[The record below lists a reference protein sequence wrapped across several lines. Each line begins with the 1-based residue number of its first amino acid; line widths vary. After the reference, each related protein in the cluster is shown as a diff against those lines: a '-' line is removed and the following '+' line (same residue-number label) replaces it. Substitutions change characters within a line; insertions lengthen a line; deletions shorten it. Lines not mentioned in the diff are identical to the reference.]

1 MPYNDYPQAVTDN
14 ARRGIELNDA
24 VNGRCAT
31 PVGKETARIL
41 ANRETISHERTVRMY
56 SFLSR
61 ARTYYNPDDTEAC
74 GTISYLLWGGDAGLT
89 WATKKVE
96 EMQEN
101 NNDREQELRNIYGP
115 NVEVR
120 TMEVRASED
129 MIISGYA
136 SVFGD
141 SYDLG
146 YFQERVAPGAFDG
159 RTEDDVRLLI
169 NHAGV
174 PLART
179 TNGTLELTIDERGL
193 HYRAM
198 LADTSEGRDL
208 YKLIK
213 RGDITQSSF
222 AFTID
227 EDEWSKDRSMRTI
240 TRVGQ
245 LYDVSP
251 VTYPASPTTTVAARM
266 AARGINFLP
275 TEVEERDEK
284 TDDLLDDIIESLDDI
299 KAMIDDYTE
308 EVSEDMPNDMPDDSP
323 DDALE
328 ENQSRNTN
336 ISANTTFDP
345 KPFTLPYM
353 NLNDMKALRASK
365 LNQLKSL
372 TESAE
377 LMQRSFNETEETA
390 VDNLHTEIEALD
402 AKIERAEKT
411 EAQVLRAAF
420 SAATPQPEVL
430 EQEKIQQR
438 YSISKLVRESMT
450 GRLTGLEAEMSQQ
463 AASDLK
469 NAGVGVRG
477 LAQIPGFILRNTST
491 IGGTNVPGQSNTNV
505 LEALVPTP
513 ILEQAGA
520 NVLRGLAGNINLPS
534 LNDGTDIINETAS
547 ATGAAAIAARQLA
560 PQRVASRIDITN
572 ELLAAMNQSIDATVQ
587 RQFARA
593 SAAQI
598 DEMFLTK
605 VITAAASTFVK
616 RNETAA
622 ATVAGLTSQVA
633 SGLIGAL
640 GNANALTNSTAF
652 ITSHGLLATARY
664 TPTVTGGAIP
674 IMQDNAIFGYQAYG
688 TSLAAA
694 GLITDASYDIYS
706 EVYAN
711 STASTAINNEADLVP
726 IVIANMENC
735 YVAYW
740 GGGAADL
747 VIDPYTLAATGITRL
762 ILNMYADADFAHTG
776 DVRFTVGA

>member
-1 MPYNDYPQAVTDN
+1 
-14 ARRGIELNDA
+14 
-24 VNGRCAT
+24 
-31 PVGKETARIL
+31 
-41 ANRETISHERTVRMY
+41 
-56 SFLSR
+56 
-61 ARTYYNPDDTEAC
+61 
-74 GTISYLLWGGDAGLT
+74 
-89 WATKKVE
+89 
-96 EMQEN
+96 
-101 NNDREQELRNIYGP
+101 
-115 NVEVR
+115 
-120 TMEVRASED
+120 
-129 MIISGYA
+129 
-136 SVFGD
+136 
-141 SYDLG
+141 
-146 YFQERVAPGAFDG
+146 
-159 RTEDDVRLLI
+159 
-169 NHAGV
+169 
-174 PLART
+174 
-179 TNGTLELTIDERGL
+179 
-193 HYRAM
+193 
-198 LADTSEGRDL
+198 
-208 YKLIK
+208 
-213 RGDITQSSF
+213 
-222 AFTID
+222 
-227 EDEWSKDRSMRTI
+227 
-240 TRVGQ
+240 
-245 LYDVSP
+245 
-251 VTYPASPTTTVAARM
+251 
-266 AARGINFLP
+266 
-275 TEVEERDEK
+275 
-284 TDDLLDDIIESLDDI
+284 
-299 KAMIDDYTE
+299 
-308 EVSEDMPNDMPDDSP
+308 
-323 DDALE
+323 
-328 ENQSRNTN
+328 
-336 ISANTTFDP
+336 
-345 KPFTLPYM
+345 
-353 NLNDMKALRASK
+353 
-365 LNQLKSL
+365 
-372 TESAE
+372 
-377 LMQRSFNETEETA
+377 
-390 VDNLHTEIEALD
+390 
-402 AKIERAEKT
+402 
-411 EAQVLRAAF
+411 
-420 SAATPQPEVL
+420 
-430 EQEKIQQR
+430 
-438 YSISKLVRESMT
+438 MT
-450 GRLTGLEAEMSQQ
+450 GRLTGLEAEMSQE

-547 ATGAAAIAARQLA
+547 ATGAAAIAARQLT

-593 SAAQI
+593 SAAQV

-605 VITAAASTFVK
+605 VIAAAASTFVK

-664 TPTVTGGAIP
+664 TPTVSGGAIP
-674 IMQDNAIFGYQAYG
+674 IMQDNQIFGYNAFG

-711 STASTAINNEADLVP
+711 TTAATALNNEADLVP

>member
-1 MPYNDYPQAVTDN
+1 MEDN
-14 ARRGIELNDA
+14 AQQQDH
-24 VNGRCAT
+24 V
-31 PVGKETARIL
+31 
-41 ANRETISHERTVRMY
+41 VRN
-56 SFLSR
+56 L
-61 ARTYYNPDDTEAC
+61 
-74 GTISYLLWGGDAGLT
+74 
-89 WATKKVE
+89 
-96 EMQEN
+96 
-101 NNDREQELRNIYGP
+101 YGAD
-115 NVEVR
+115 VEVR
-120 TMEVRASED
+120 AIEVRAEEN
-129 MIISGYA
+129 MTITGYA
-136 SVFGD
+136 SVYGD
-141 SYDLG
+141 EYDLG
-146 YFQERVAPGAFDG
+146 YFTERVAPGAFEG
-159 RTEDDVRLLI
+159 RLDDDVRLLI
-169 NHAGV
+169 NHEGM

-179 TNGTLELTIDERGL
+179 TNGTLELTTDGRGL
-193 HYRAM
+193 FYRAQ
-198 LADTSEGRDL
+198 LADTQEGRDL
-208 YKLIK
+208 YKLIQ

-227 EDEWSKDRSMRTI
+227 DDEWTADRKLRTI
-240 TRVGQ
+240 KRVGR

-251 VTYPASPTTTVAARM
+251 VTYPASPTTTVQARAM
-266 AARGINFLP
+266 AAGMLSDEAEQRAEQVQVTVQVTV
-275 TEVEERDEK
+275 TEMPEEPHMEETPMEEPAEMD
-284 TDDLLDDIIESLDDI
+284 SL
-299 KAMIDDYTE
+299 
-308 EVSEDMPNDMPDDSP
+308 N
-323 DDALE
+323 L
-328 ENQSRNTN
+328 NTFER
-336 ISANTTFDP
+336 I
-345 KPFTLPYM
+345 KPFADM
-353 NLNDMKALRASK
+353 KLNDLKALRASK
-365 LNQLKSL
+365 IAQLKAL
-372 TESAE
+372 AESAD
-377 LMQRSFNETEETA
+377 LMQRGLSDAEETT
-390 VDNLHTEIEALD
+390 VDTINSEVAELD
-402 AKIERAEKT
+402 TKIERAEKL
-411 EAQVLRAAF
+411 EAQVMRAAF
-420 SAATPQPEVL
+420 SAATPQPEVM
-430 EQEKIQQR
+430 EQSKIQQR
-438 YSISKLVRESMT
+438 YSISKLVREAMT
-450 GRLTGLEAEMSQQ
+450 GRLTGLEAEMSQE

-547 ATGAAAIAARQLA
+547 ATGAAAIAARQLT

-593 SAAQI
+593 SAAQV

-605 VITAAASTFVK
+605 VIAAAASTFVK

-664 TPTVTGGAIP
+664 TPTVSGGAIP
-674 IMQDNAIFGYQAYG
+674 IMQDSQIFGYNAFG

-711 STASTAINNEADLVP
+711 TTAATALNNEADLVP

>member
-1 MPYNDYPQAVTDN
+1 MEDN
-14 ARRGIELNDA
+14 AQQQDH
-24 VNGRCAT
+24 V
-31 PVGKETARIL
+31 
-41 ANRETISHERTVRMY
+41 VRN
-56 SFLSR
+56 L
-61 ARTYYNPDDTEAC
+61 
-74 GTISYLLWGGDAGLT
+74 
-89 WATKKVE
+89 
-96 EMQEN
+96 
-101 NNDREQELRNIYGP
+101 YGAD
-115 NVEVR
+115 VEVR
-120 TMEVRASED
+120 AIEVRAEEN
-129 MIISGYA
+129 MTITGYA
-136 SVFGD
+136 SVYGD
-141 SYDLG
+141 EYDLG
-146 YFQERVAPGAFDG
+146 YFTERVAPGAFEG
-159 RTEDDVRLLI
+159 RLDDDVRLLI
-169 NHAGV
+169 NHEGM

-179 TNGTLELTIDERGL
+179 TNGTLELTTDGRGL
-193 HYRAM
+193 FYRAQ
-198 LADTSEGRDL
+198 LADTQEGRDL
-208 YKLIK
+208 YKLIQ

-227 EDEWSKDRSMRTI
+227 DDEWTADRKLRTI
-240 TRVGQ
+240 KRVGR

-251 VTYPASPTTTVAARM
+251 VTYPASPTTTVQARAM
-266 AARGINFLP
+266 AAGMLSDEAEQRAEQVQVTVQVTV
-275 TEVEERDEK
+275 TEMPEEPHMEETPMEEPAEMD
-284 TDDLLDDIIESLDDI
+284 SL
-299 KAMIDDYTE
+299 
-308 EVSEDMPNDMPDDSP
+308 N
-323 DDALE
+323 L
-328 ENQSRNTN
+328 NTFER
-336 ISANTTFDP
+336 I
-345 KPFTLPYM
+345 KPFADM
-353 NLNDMKALRASK
+353 KLNDLKALRASK
-365 LNQLKSL
+365 IAQLKAL
-372 TESAE
+372 AESAD
-377 LMQRSFNETEETA
+377 LMQRGLSDAEETT
-390 VDNLHTEIEALD
+390 VDTINSEVAELD
-402 AKIERAEKT
+402 TKIERAEKL
-411 EAQVLRAAF
+411 EAQVMRAAF
-420 SAATPQPEVL
+420 SAATPQPEVM
-430 EQEKIQQR
+430 EQSKIQQR
-438 YSISKLVRESMT
+438 YSISKLVREAMT
-450 GRLTGLEAEMSQQ
+450 GRLTGLEAEMSQE

-547 ATGAAAIAARQLA
+547 ATGAAAIAARQLT

-593 SAAQI
+593 SAAQV

-605 VITAAASTFVK
+605 VIAAAASTFVK

-664 TPTVTGGAIP
+664 TPTVSGGAIP
-674 IMQDNAIFGYQAYG
+674 IMQDSQIFGYNAFG
-688 TSLAAA
+688 TSLAAS

-711 STASTAINNEADLVP
+711 TTAATALNNEADLVP

>member
-1 MPYNDYPQAVTDN
+1 MPYNDYPQEVSDN

-24 VNGRCAT
+24 VDGRCAT
-31 PVGKETARIL
+31 DVGKETARIL
-41 ANRETISHERTVRMY
+41 ANREMISEERTVRMF

-74 GTISYLLWGGDAGLT
+74 GTISYLLWGGDAGLS
-89 WATKKVE
+89 WAADKVE
-96 EMQEN
+96 DMNETEEDEEDDDDMEDNTRN
-101 NNDREQELRNIYGP
+101 NEAQLRARYGD

-120 TMEVRASED
+120 AVEVRAQED
-129 MIISGYA
+129 MTIEGYA

-141 SYDLG
+141 EYDLG
-146 YFQERVAPGAFDG
+146 YFTERVAPGAFDG
-159 RTEDDVRLLI
+159 RTNDDVRLLI
-169 NHAGV
+169 NHTGV

-179 TNGTLELTIDERGL
+179 TNNTLTLTIDERGL
-193 HYRAM
+193 HYRAK
-198 LADTSEGRDL
+198 LADTQEGRDL
-208 YKLIK
+208 YTLIQ

-222 AFTID
+222 AFTI
-227 EDEWSKDRSMRTI
+227 EQDEWSGDRRTRTI
-240 TRVGQ
+240 NRVGQ

-251 VTYPASPTTTVAARM
+251 VTYPASPTTTVQAREM
-266 AARGINFLP
+266 ATYTQPEPAP
-275 TEVEERDEK
+275 APVTEAEPEIVATPIFERKSDK
-284 TDDLLDDIIESLDDI
+284 FQT
-299 KAMIDDYTE
+299 
-308 EVSEDMPNDMPDDSP
+308 
-323 DDALE
+323 
-328 ENQSRNTN
+328 
-336 ISANTTFDP
+336 
-345 KPFTLPYM
+345 M
-353 NLNDMKALRASK
+353 NLNDMKALRANKIS
-365 LNQLKSL
+365 QLSAL
-372 TESAE
+372 SEGATLQARGYTEG
-377 LMQRSFNETEETA
+377 EETTIDTLTA
-390 VDNLHTEIEALD
+390 DIAELD
-402 AKIERAEKT
+402 AKIERAEKV
-411 EAQVLRAAF
+411 EAQVARAAF
-420 SAATPQPEVL
+420 GAAASKSEVV
-430 EQEKIQQR
+430 EQSKIQER

-463 AASDLK
+463 AAADLK

-547 ATGAAAIAARQLA
+547 ATGAAAIAARQLS

-605 VITAAASTFVK
+605 VIAAAASTFVK

-664 TPTVTGGAIP
+664 TPTVSGGAIP
-674 IMQDNAIFGYQAYG
+674 IMQDNAIFGYNAYG

-694 GLITDASYDIYS
+694 GLITDTSYDIYS

>member
-1 MPYNDYPQAVTDN
+1 MEDN
-14 ARRGIELNDA
+14 AQQQDH
-24 VNGRCAT
+24 V
-31 PVGKETARIL
+31 
-41 ANRETISHERTVRMY
+41 VRN
-56 SFLSR
+56 L
-61 ARTYYNPDDTEAC
+61 
-74 GTISYLLWGGDAGLT
+74 
-89 WATKKVE
+89 
-96 EMQEN
+96 
-101 NNDREQELRNIYGP
+101 YGAD
-115 NVEVR
+115 VEVR
-120 TMEVRASED
+120 AIEVRAEEN
-129 MIISGYA
+129 MTITGYA
-136 SVFGD
+136 SVYGD
-141 SYDLG
+141 EYDLG
-146 YFQERVAPGAFDG
+146 YFTERVAPGAFEG
-159 RTEDDVRLLI
+159 RLDDDVRLLI
-169 NHAGV
+169 NHEGM

-179 TNGTLELTIDERGL
+179 TNGTLELTTDGRGL
-193 HYRAM
+193 FYRAQ
-198 LADTSEGRDL
+198 LADTQEGRDL
-208 YKLIK
+208 YKLIQ

-227 EDEWSKDRSMRTI
+227 DDEWTADRKLRTI
-240 TRVGQ
+240 KRVGR

-251 VTYPASPTTTVAARM
+251 VTYPASPTTTVQARAM
-266 AARGINFLP
+266 AAGMLSDEAEQRAEQVQVTVQVTV
-275 TEVEERDEK
+275 TEMPEEPHMEETPMEEPAEMD
-284 TDDLLDDIIESLDDI
+284 SL
-299 KAMIDDYTE
+299 
-308 EVSEDMPNDMPDDSP
+308 N
-323 DDALE
+323 L
-328 ENQSRNTN
+328 NTFER
-336 ISANTTFDP
+336 I
-345 KPFTLPYM
+345 KPFADM
-353 NLNDMKALRASK
+353 KLNDLKALRASK
-365 LNQLKSL
+365 IAQLKAL
-372 TESAE
+372 AESAD
-377 LMQRSFNETEETA
+377 LMQRGLSDAEETT
-390 VDNLHTEIEALD
+390 VDTINSEVAELD
-402 AKIERAEKT
+402 AKIERAEKL
-411 EAQVLRAAF
+411 EAQVMRAAF
-420 SAATPQPEVL
+420 SAATPQPEVM
-430 EQEKIQQR
+430 EQSKIQQR
-438 YSISKLVRESMT
+438 YSISKLVREAMT
-450 GRLTGLEAEMSQQ
+450 GRLTGLEAEMSQE
-463 AASDLK
+463 AAADLK

-520 NVLRGLAGNINLPS
+520 NVLRGLAGNINLPA
-534 LNDGTDIINETAS
+534 LNDGTDIINETAA
-547 ATGAAAIAARQLA
+547 ATGAAAIAARQLT

-593 SAAQI
+593 SAAQV

-605 VITAAASTFVK
+605 VIAAAASTFVK

-664 TPTVTGGAIP
+664 TPTVSGGAIP
-674 IMQDNAIFGYQAYG
+674 IMQDNQIFGYNAFG

-711 STASTAINNEADLVP
+711 TTAATALNNEADLVP

>member
-1 MPYNDYPQAVTDN
+1 MEDN
-14 ARRGIELNDA
+14 AQQQDH
-24 VNGRCAT
+24 V
-31 PVGKETARIL
+31 
-41 ANRETISHERTVRMY
+41 VRN
-56 SFLSR
+56 L
-61 ARTYYNPDDTEAC
+61 
-74 GTISYLLWGGDAGLT
+74 
-89 WATKKVE
+89 
-96 EMQEN
+96 
-101 NNDREQELRNIYGP
+101 YGAD
-115 NVEVR
+115 VEVR
-120 TMEVRASED
+120 AIEVRAEEN
-129 MIISGYA
+129 MTITGYA
-136 SVFGD
+136 SVYGD
-141 SYDLG
+141 EYDLG
-146 YFQERVAPGAFDG
+146 YFTERVAPGAFEG
-159 RTEDDVRLLI
+159 RLDDDVRLLI
-169 NHAGV
+169 NHEGM

-179 TNGTLELTIDERGL
+179 TNGTLELTTDGRGL
-193 HYRAM
+193 FYRAQ
-198 LADTSEGRDL
+198 LADTQEGRDL
-208 YKLIK
+208 YKLIQ

-227 EDEWSKDRSMRTI
+227 DDEWTADRKLRTI
-240 TRVGQ
+240 KRVGR

-251 VTYPASPTTTVAARM
+251 VTYPASPTTTVQARAM
-266 AARGINFLP
+266 AAGMLSDEAEQRAEQVQVTVQVTV
-275 TEVEERDEK
+275 TEMPEEPHMEETPMEEPAEMD
-284 TDDLLDDIIESLDDI
+284 SL
-299 KAMIDDYTE
+299 
-308 EVSEDMPNDMPDDSP
+308 N
-323 DDALE
+323 L
-328 ENQSRNTN
+328 NTFER
-336 ISANTTFDP
+336 I
-345 KPFTLPYM
+345 KPFADM
-353 NLNDMKALRASK
+353 KLNDLKALRASK
-365 LNQLKSL
+365 IAQLKAL
-372 TESAE
+372 AESAD
-377 LMQRSFNETEETA
+377 LMQRGLSDAEETT
-390 VDNLHTEIEALD
+390 VDTINSEVAELD
-402 AKIERAEKT
+402 TKIERAEKL
-411 EAQVLRAAF
+411 EAQVMRAAF
-420 SAATPQPEVL
+420 SAATPQPEVM
-430 EQEKIQQR
+430 EQSKITQR
-438 YSISKLVRESMT
+438 YSISKLVREAMT
-450 GRLTGLEAEMSQQ
+450 GRLTGLEAEMSQE
-463 AASDLK
+463 AAADLK

-547 ATGAAAIAARQLA
+547 ATGAAAIAARQLS

-593 SAAQI
+593 SAAQV

-605 VITAAASTFVK
+605 VIAAAASTFVK

-664 TPTVTGGAIP
+664 TPTVTGGDIP
-674 IMQDNAIFGYQAYG
+674 IMQDNQIFGYNAFG
-688 TSLAAA
+688 TSLAAT

-711 STASTAINNEADLVP
+711 TTAATALNNEADLVP

>member
-1 MPYNDYPQAVTDN
+1 MEDN
-14 ARRGIELNDA
+14 AQQQDH
-24 VNGRCAT
+24 V
-31 PVGKETARIL
+31 
-41 ANRETISHERTVRMY
+41 VRN
-56 SFLSR
+56 L
-61 ARTYYNPDDTEAC
+61 
-74 GTISYLLWGGDAGLT
+74 
-89 WATKKVE
+89 
-96 EMQEN
+96 
-101 NNDREQELRNIYGP
+101 YGAD
-115 NVEVR
+115 VEVR
-120 TMEVRASED
+120 AIEVRAEEN
-129 MIISGYA
+129 MTITGYA
-136 SVFGD
+136 SVYGD
-141 SYDLG
+141 QYDLG
-146 YFQERVAPGAFDG
+146 YFTERVAPGAFEG
-159 RTEDDVRLLI
+159 RLDDDVRLLI
-169 NHAGV
+169 NHEGM

-179 TNGTLELTIDERGL
+179 TNGTLELTTDGRGL
-193 HYRAM
+193 FYRAQ
-198 LADTSEGRDL
+198 LADTQEGRDL
-208 YKLIK
+208 YKLIQ

-227 EDEWSKDRSMRTI
+227 DDEWTADRKLRTI
-240 TRVGQ
+240 KRVGR

-251 VTYPASPTTTVAARM
+251 VTYPASPTTTVQARAM
-266 AARGINFLP
+266 AAGMLSDEAEQRAEQVQVTVQVTV
-275 TEVEERDEK
+275 TEMPEEPHMEETPMEEPAEMD
-284 TDDLLDDIIESLDDI
+284 SL
-299 KAMIDDYTE
+299 
-308 EVSEDMPNDMPDDSP
+308 N
-323 DDALE
+323 L
-328 ENQSRNTN
+328 NTFER
-336 ISANTTFDP
+336 I
-345 KPFTLPYM
+345 KPFADM
-353 NLNDMKALRASK
+353 KLNDLKALRASK
-365 LNQLKSL
+365 IAQLKAL
-372 TESAE
+372 AESAD
-377 LMQRSFNETEETA
+377 LMQRGLSDAEETT
-390 VDNLHTEIEALD
+390 VDTINSEVAELD
-402 AKIERAEKT
+402 TKIERAEKL
-411 EAQVLRAAF
+411 EAQVMRAAF
-420 SAATPQPEVL
+420 SAATPQPEVM
-430 EQEKIQQR
+430 EQSKIQQR
-438 YSISKLVRESMT
+438 YSISKLVREAMT
-450 GRLTGLEAEMSQQ
+450 GRLTGLEAEMSQE

-547 ATGAAAIAARQLA
+547 ATGAAAIAARQLT

-593 SAAQI
+593 SAAQV

-605 VITAAASTFVK
+605 VIAAAASTFVK

-664 TPTVTGGAIP
+664 TPTVSGGAIP
-674 IMQDNAIFGYQAYG
+674 IMQDNQIFGYNAFG
-688 TSLAAA
+688 TSLAAS

-711 STASTAINNEADLVP
+711 TTAATALNNEADLVP

>member
-1 MPYNDYPQAVTDN
+1 MEDN
-14 ARRGIELNDA
+14 AQQQDH
-24 VNGRCAT
+24 V
-31 PVGKETARIL
+31 
-41 ANRETISHERTVRMY
+41 VRN
-56 SFLSR
+56 L
-61 ARTYYNPDDTEAC
+61 
-74 GTISYLLWGGDAGLT
+74 
-89 WATKKVE
+89 
-96 EMQEN
+96 
-101 NNDREQELRNIYGP
+101 YGAD
-115 NVEVR
+115 VEVR
-120 TMEVRASED
+120 AIEVRAEEN
-129 MIISGYA
+129 MTITGYA
-136 SVFGD
+136 SVYGD
-141 SYDLG
+141 EYDLG
-146 YFQERVAPGAFDG
+146 YFTERVAPGAFEG
-159 RTEDDVRLLI
+159 RLDDDVRLLI
-169 NHAGV
+169 NHEGM

-179 TNGTLELTIDERGL
+179 TNGTLELTTDGRGL
-193 HYRAM
+193 FYRAQ
-198 LADTSEGRDL
+198 LADTQEGRDL
-208 YKLIK
+208 YKLIQ

-227 EDEWSKDRSMRTI
+227 DDEWTADRKLRTI
-240 TRVGQ
+240 KRVGR

-251 VTYPASPTTTVAARM
+251 VTYPASPTTTVQARAM
-266 AARGINFLP
+266 AAGMLSDEAEQRAEQVQVTVQVTV
-275 TEVEERDEK
+275 TEMPEEPHMEETPMEEPAEMD
-284 TDDLLDDIIESLDDI
+284 SLNLN
-299 KAMIDDYTE
+299 TFE
-308 EVSEDMPNDMPDDSP
+308 
-323 DDALE
+323 
-328 ENQSRNTN
+328 RN
-336 ISANTTFDP
+336 
-345 KPFTLPYM
+345 KPFADM
-353 NLNDMKALRASK
+353 KLNDLKALRASK
-365 LNQLKSL
+365 IAQLKAL
-372 TESAE
+372 AESAD
-377 LMQRSFNETEETA
+377 LMQRGLSDAEETT
-390 VDNLHTEIEALD
+390 VDTINSEVAELD
-402 AKIERAEKT
+402 TKIERAEKL
-411 EAQVLRAAF
+411 EAQVMRAAF
-420 SAATPQPEVL
+420 SAATPQPEVM
-430 EQEKIQQR
+430 EQSKIQQR
-438 YSISKLVRESMT
+438 YSISKLVREAMT
-450 GRLTGLEAEMSQQ
+450 GRLTGLEAEMSQE

-491 IGGTNVPGQSNTNV
+491 TGGTNVPGQSNTNV

-547 ATGAAAIAARQLA
+547 ATGAAAIAARQLT

-593 SAAQI
+593 SAAQV

-605 VITAAASTFVK
+605 VIAAAASTFVK

-674 IMQDNAIFGYQAYG
+674 IMQDNAIFGYNAFG

-706 EVYAN
+706 EVYAYT
-711 STASTAINNEADLVP
+711 TAATALNNEADLVP

>member
-1 MPYNDYPQAVTDN
+1 MEDN
-14 ARRGIELNDA
+14 AQQQDH
-24 VNGRCAT
+24 V
-31 PVGKETARIL
+31 
-41 ANRETISHERTVRMY
+41 VRN
-56 SFLSR
+56 L
-61 ARTYYNPDDTEAC
+61 
-74 GTISYLLWGGDAGLT
+74 
-89 WATKKVE
+89 
-96 EMQEN
+96 
-101 NNDREQELRNIYGP
+101 YGAD
-115 NVEVR
+115 VEVR
-120 TMEVRASED
+120 AIEVRAEEN
-129 MIISGYA
+129 MIITGYA
-136 SVFGD
+136 SVYGD
-141 SYDLG
+141 EYDLG
-146 YFQERVAPGAFDG
+146 YFTERVAPGAFEG
-159 RTEDDVRLLI
+159 RLDDDVRLLI
-169 NHAGV
+169 NHEGM

-179 TNGTLELTIDERGL
+179 TNGTLELTTDGRGL
-193 HYRAM
+193 FYRAQ
-198 LADTSEGRDL
+198 LADTQEGRDL
-208 YKLIK
+208 YKLIQ

-227 EDEWSKDRSMRTI
+227 DDEWTADRKLRTI
-240 TRVGQ
+240 KRVGR

-251 VTYPASPTTTVAARM
+251 VTYPASPTTTVQARAM
-266 AARGINFLP
+266 AAGMLSDEAEQRAEQVQVTVQVTV
-275 TEVEERDEK
+275 TEMPEEPHMEETPMEEPAEMD
-284 TDDLLDDIIESLDDI
+284 SL
-299 KAMIDDYTE
+299 
-308 EVSEDMPNDMPDDSP
+308 N
-323 DDALE
+323 L
-328 ENQSRNTN
+328 NTFER
-336 ISANTTFDP
+336 I
-345 KPFTLPYM
+345 KPFADM
-353 NLNDMKALRASK
+353 KLNDLKALRASK
-365 LNQLKSL
+365 IAQLKAL
-372 TESAE
+372 AESAD
-377 LMQRSFNETEETA
+377 LMQRGLSDAEETT
-390 VDNLHTEIEALD
+390 VDTINSEVAELD
-402 AKIERAEKT
+402 TKIERAEKL
-411 EAQVLRAAF
+411 EAQVMRAAF
-420 SAATPQPEVL
+420 SAATPQPEVM
-430 EQEKIQQR
+430 EQSKIQQR
-438 YSISKLVRESMT
+438 YSISKLVREAMT
-450 GRLTGLEAEMSQQ
+450 GRLTGLEAEMSQE

-491 IGGTNVPGQSNTNV
+491 TGGTNVPGQSNTNV

-547 ATGAAAIAARQLA
+547 ATGAAAIAARQLT

-593 SAAQI
+593 SAAQV

-605 VITAAASTFVK
+605 VIAAAASTFVK

-674 IMQDNAIFGYQAYG
+674 IMQDNQIFGYNAFG

-711 STASTAINNEADLVP
+711 TTAATTLNNEADLVP

>member
-1 MPYNDYPQAVTDN
+1 MEDN
-14 ARRGIELNDA
+14 AQNHDHI
-24 VNGRCAT
+24 
-31 PVGKETARIL
+31 AR
-41 ANRETISHERTVRMY
+41 NMY
-56 SFLSR
+56 G
-61 ARTYYNPDDTEAC
+61 PD
-74 GTISYLLWGGDAGLT
+74 
-89 WATKKVE
+89 V
-96 EMQEN
+96 
-101 NNDREQELRNIYGP
+101 ELRNI
-115 NVEVR
+115 
-120 TMEVRASED
+120 EVRAEGE
-129 MIISGYA
+129 MTITGYA
-136 SVFGD
+136 SVYD
-141 SYDLG
+141 DQYDLG
-146 YFQERVAPGAFDG
+146 YFTERVAPGAFDG
-159 RTEDDVRLLI
+159 RLDDDVRLLI
-169 NHAGV
+169 NHEGM

-179 TNGTLELTIDERGL
+179 TNGTLELTTDGRGL
-193 HYRAM
+193 FYRAQ
-198 LADTSEGRDL
+198 LADTQEGRDL
-208 YKLIK
+208 YKLIQ

-227 EDEWSKDRSMRTI
+227 EDEWTADRKLRTI
-240 TRVGQ
+240 KRVGR

-251 VTYPASPTTTVAARM
+251 VTYPASPTTTVQARAM
-266 AARGINFLP
+266 AAGLLDEERAEQVQVTVQVSV
-275 TEVEERDEK
+275 TEMPEKPHVEETPMEEPAEMD
-284 TDDLLDDIIESLDDI
+284 SLNLN
-299 KAMIDDYTE
+299 TFE
-308 EVSEDMPNDMPDDSP
+308 
-323 DDALE
+323 
-328 ENQSRNTN
+328 RN
-336 ISANTTFDP
+336 
-345 KPFTLPYM
+345 KPFADM
-353 NLNDMKALRASK
+353 KLNDLKALRASK
-365 LNQLKSL
+365 IAQLKAL
-372 TESAE
+372 AESAD
-377 LMQRSFNETEETA
+377 LMQRGLSDAEETT
-390 VDNLHTEIEALD
+390 VDTINAEVAELD
-402 AKIERAEKT
+402 TKIERAEKL
-411 EAQVLRAAF
+411 EAQVMRAAY
-420 SAATPQPEVL
+420 SAATPQPEVM
-430 EQEKIQQR
+430 EQSKIQQR
-438 YSISKLVRESMT
+438 YSISKLVREAMT
-450 GRLTGLEAEMSQQ
+450 GRLTGLEAEMSQE

-491 IGGTNVPGQSNTNV
+491 IGGTNVPGQSNVNV

-547 ATGAAAIAARQLA
+547 ATGAAAIAARQLT

-598 DEMFLTK
+598 DEMFLVK
-605 VITAAASTFVK
+605 VVAAAASTFVK
-616 RNETAA
+616 RNETPA

-664 TPTVTGGAIP
+664 TPTVSGGAIP
-674 IMQDNAIFGYQAYG
+674 IMQDNQIFGYNAFG

-711 STASTAINNEADLVP
+711 TTAATNIGNEADLVP

>member
-1 MPYNDYPQAVTDN
+1 MEDN
-14 ARRGIELNDA
+14 AQQQDH
-24 VNGRCAT
+24 V
-31 PVGKETARIL
+31 
-41 ANRETISHERTVRMY
+41 VRN
-56 SFLSR
+56 L
-61 ARTYYNPDDTEAC
+61 
-74 GTISYLLWGGDAGLT
+74 
-89 WATKKVE
+89 
-96 EMQEN
+96 
-101 NNDREQELRNIYGP
+101 YGAD
-115 NVEVR
+115 VEVR
-120 TMEVRASED
+120 AIEVRAEEN
-129 MIISGYA
+129 MTITGYA
-136 SVFGD
+136 SVYGD
-141 SYDLG
+141 EYDLG
-146 YFQERVAPGAFDG
+146 YFTERVAPGAFEG
-159 RTEDDVRLLI
+159 RLDDDVRLLI
-169 NHAGV
+169 NHEGM

-179 TNGTLELTIDERGL
+179 TNGTLELTTDGRGL
-193 HYRAM
+193 FYRAQ
-198 LADTSEGRDL
+198 LADTQEGRDL
-208 YKLIK
+208 YKLIQ

-227 EDEWSKDRSMRTI
+227 DDEWTADRKLRTI
-240 TRVGQ
+240 KRVGR

-251 VTYPASPTTTVAARM
+251 VTYPASPTTTVQARAM
-266 AARGINFLP
+266 AAGMLSDEAEQRAEQVQVTVQVTV
-275 TEVEERDEK
+275 TEMPEEPHMEETPMEEPAEMD
-284 TDDLLDDIIESLDDI
+284 SLNLN
-299 KAMIDDYTE
+299 TFE
-308 EVSEDMPNDMPDDSP
+308 
-323 DDALE
+323 
-328 ENQSRNTN
+328 RN
-336 ISANTTFDP
+336 
-345 KPFTLPYM
+345 KPFADM
-353 NLNDMKALRASK
+353 KLNDLKALRASK
-365 LNQLKSL
+365 IAQLKAL
-372 TESAE
+372 AESAD
-377 LMQRSFNETEETA
+377 LMQRGLSDAEETT
-390 VDNLHTEIEALD
+390 VDTINSEVAELD
-402 AKIERAEKT
+402 TKIERAEKL
-411 EAQVLRAAF
+411 EAQVMRAAF
-420 SAATPQPEVL
+420 SAATPQPEVM
-430 EQEKIQQR
+430 EQSKIQQR
-438 YSISKLVRESMT
+438 YSISKLVREAMT
-450 GRLTGLEAEMSQQ
+450 GRLTGLEAEMSQE

-547 ATGAAAIAARQLA
+547 ATGAAAIAARQLT

-593 SAAQI
+593 SAAQV

-605 VITAAASTFVK
+605 VIAAAASTFVK

-664 TPTVTGGAIP
+664 TPTVSGGAIP
-674 IMQDNAIFGYQAYG
+674 IMQDNQIFGYNAFG
-688 TSLAAA
+688 TSLAAS

-711 STASTAINNEADLVP
+711 TTAATALNNEADLVP

>member
-1 MPYNDYPQAVTDN
+1 MAMFTEQAPEPAPEPV
-14 ARRGIELNDA
+14 AEAEPEI
-24 VNGRCAT
+24 VAT
-31 PVGKETARIL
+31 PIF
-41 ANRETISHERTVRMY
+41 ERK
-56 SFLSR
+56 S
-61 ARTYYNPDDTEAC
+61 D
-74 GTISYLLWGGDAGLT
+74 
-89 WATKKVE
+89 K
-96 EMQEN
+96 
-101 NNDREQELRNIYGP
+101 
-115 NVEVR
+115 
-120 TMEVRASED
+120 
-129 MIISGYA
+129 
-136 SVFGD
+136 
-141 SYDLG
+141 
-146 YFQERVAPGAFDG
+146 FQ
-159 RTEDDVRLLI
+159 T
-169 NHAGV
+169 
-174 PLART
+174 
-179 TNGTLELTIDERGL
+179 
-193 HYRAM
+193 
-198 LADTSEGRDL
+198 
-208 YKLIK
+208 
-213 RGDITQSSF
+213 
-222 AFTID
+222 
-227 EDEWSKDRSMRTI
+227 
-240 TRVGQ
+240 
-245 LYDVSP
+245 
-251 VTYPASPTTTVAARM
+251 
-266 AARGINFLP
+266 
-275 TEVEERDEK
+275 
-284 TDDLLDDIIESLDDI
+284 
-299 KAMIDDYTE
+299 
-308 EVSEDMPNDMPDDSP
+308 
-323 DDALE
+323 
-328 ENQSRNTN
+328 
-336 ISANTTFDP
+336 
-345 KPFTLPYM
+345 M
-353 NLNDMKALRASK
+353 NLNDMKALRANKIS
-365 LNQLKSL
+365 QLSAL
-372 TESAE
+372 SEGATLQARGYTEG
-377 LMQRSFNETEETA
+377 EETTIDTLTA
-390 VDNLHTEIEALD
+390 DIAELD
-402 AKIERAEKT
+402 AKIERAEKV
-411 EAQVLRAAF
+411 EAQVARAAF
-420 SAATPQPEVL
+420 GAAASKSEVV
-430 EQEKIQQR
+430 EQSKIQER

-463 AASDLK
+463 AAADLK

-605 VITAAASTFVK
+605 VISAAASTFVK

-622 ATVAGLTSQVA
+622 ANVAGLTSAVA

-664 TPTVTGGAIP
+664 TPTVSGGAIP

-711 STASTAINNEADLVP
+711 NTASTTINNEADLVP

>member
-1 MPYNDYPQAVTDN
+1 MEDN
-14 ARRGIELNDA
+14 AQNHDHI
-24 VNGRCAT
+24 
-31 PVGKETARIL
+31 AR
-41 ANRETISHERTVRMY
+41 NMY
-56 SFLSR
+56 G
-61 ARTYYNPDDTEAC
+61 PD
-74 GTISYLLWGGDAGLT
+74 
-89 WATKKVE
+89 V
-96 EMQEN
+96 
-101 NNDREQELRNIYGP
+101 ELRNI
-115 NVEVR
+115 
-120 TMEVRASED
+120 EVRAEGD
-129 MIISGYA
+129 MTITGYA
-136 SVFGD
+136 SVYD
-141 SYDLG
+141 DQYDLG
-146 YFQERVAPGAFDG
+146 YFTERVAPGAFDG
-159 RTEDDVRLLI
+159 RLDDDVRLLI
-169 NHAGV
+169 NHEGM

-179 TNGTLELTIDERGL
+179 TNGTLELTTDGRGL
-193 HYRAM
+193 FYRAN
-198 LADTSEGRDL
+198 LADTQEGRDL
-208 YKLIK
+208 YKLIQ

-227 EDEWSKDRSMRTI
+227 EDEWTADRKLRTI
-240 TRVGQ
+240 KRVGR

-251 VTYPASPTTTVAARM
+251 VTYPASPTTTVQARAM
-266 AARGINFLP
+266 AAGLLDEERAEQVQVTVQVTV
-275 TEVEERDEK
+275 TEMPEEPHVEETPAQEPSE
-284 TDDLLDDIIESLDDI
+284 TDSLNLN
-299 KAMIDDYTE
+299 TFE
-308 EVSEDMPNDMPDDSP
+308 
-323 DDALE
+323 
-328 ENQSRNTN
+328 RN
-336 ISANTTFDP
+336 
-345 KPFTLPYM
+345 KPFADM
-353 NLNDMKALRASK
+353 KLNDLKALRASK
-365 LNQLKSL
+365 IAQLKAL
-372 TESAE
+372 AESAD
-377 LMQRSFNETEETA
+377 LMQRGLSDAEETT
-390 VDNLHTEIEALD
+390 VDAINAEVAELD
-402 AKIERAEKT
+402 TKIERAEKL
-411 EAQVLRAAF
+411 EAQVMRAAY
-420 SAATPQPEVL
+420 SAATPQPEVM
-430 EQEKIQQR
+430 EQSKIQQR
-438 YSISKLVRESMT
+438 YSISKLVREAMT
-450 GRLTGLEAEMSQQ
+450 GRLTGLEAEMSQE

-491 IGGTNVPGQSNTNV
+491 TGGTNVPGQSNTNV

-547 ATGAAAIAARQLA
+547 ATGAAAIAARQLT

-593 SAAQI
+593 SAAQV

-605 VITAAASTFVK
+605 VIAAAASTFVK

-622 ATVAGLTSQVA
+622 ANVAGLTSAVA

-664 TPTVTGGAIP
+664 TPTVSGGAIP
-674 IMQDNAIFGYQAYG
+674 IMQDNQIFGYNAFG
-688 TSLAAA
+688 TSLAAS

-711 STASTAINNEADLVP
+711 TTAATTLNNEADLVP

>member
-1 MPYNDYPQAVTDN
+1 MEDN
-14 ARRGIELNDA
+14 AQNHDHI
-24 VNGRCAT
+24 
-31 PVGKETARIL
+31 AR
-41 ANRETISHERTVRMY
+41 NMY
-56 SFLSR
+56 G
-61 ARTYYNPDDTEAC
+61 PD
-74 GTISYLLWGGDAGLT
+74 
-89 WATKKVE
+89 V
-96 EMQEN
+96 
-101 NNDREQELRNIYGP
+101 ELRNI
-115 NVEVR
+115 
-120 TMEVRASED
+120 EVRAEGD
-129 MIISGYA
+129 MTITGYA
-136 SVFGD
+136 SVYD
-141 SYDLG
+141 DEYDLG
-146 YFQERVAPGAFDG
+146 YFTERVAPGAFDG
-159 RTEDDVRLLI
+159 RLDDDVRLLI
-169 NHAGV
+169 NHDGM

-179 TNGTLELTIDERGL
+179 TNGTLELTTDGRGL
-193 HYRAM
+193 FYRAN
-198 LADTSEGRDL
+198 LADTQEGRDL
-208 YKLIK
+208 YKLIQ

-227 EDEWSKDRSMRTI
+227 EDEWTADRKLRTI
-240 TRVGQ
+240 KRVGR

-251 VTYPASPTTTVAARM
+251 VTYPASPTTTVQARAM
-266 AARGINFLP
+266 AAGLLDEERAEQVQVNVQVTV
-275 TEVEERDEK
+275 TEMPEEPHVEETPMEQPAEMD
-284 TDDLLDDIIESLDDI
+284 SLNLN
-299 KAMIDDYTE
+299 TFE
-308 EVSEDMPNDMPDDSP
+308 
-323 DDALE
+323 
-328 ENQSRNTN
+328 RN
-336 ISANTTFDP
+336 
-345 KPFTLPYM
+345 KPFADM
-353 NLNDMKALRASK
+353 KLNDLKALRASK
-365 LNQLKSL
+365 IAQLKAL
-372 TESAE
+372 AESAD
-377 LMQRSFNETEETA
+377 LMQRGLSDAEEIT
-390 VDNLHTEIEALD
+390 VDTINAEVAELD
-402 AKIERAEKT
+402 TKIERAEKL
-411 EAQVLRAAF
+411 EAQVMRAAF
-420 SAATPQPEVL
+420 SAATPQPEVM
-430 EQEKIQQR
+430 EQSKITQR
-438 YSISKLVRESMT
+438 YSISKLVREAMT
-450 GRLTGLEAEMSQQ
+450 GRLTGLEAEMSQE

-547 ATGAAAIAARQLA
+547 ATGAAAIAARQLS

-598 DEMFLTK
+598 DEMFLVK
-605 VITAAASTFVK
+605 VIAAAASTFVK

-622 ATVAGLTSQVA
+622 ANVAGLTSAVA

-664 TPTVTGGAIP
+664 TPTVSGGAIP
-674 IMQDNAIFGYQAYG
+674 IMQDNQIFGYNAFG

-694 GLITDASYDIYS
+694 GLITDASYDVYS

-711 STASTAINNEADLVP
+711 TTAATALNNEADLVP

>member
-1 MPYNDYPQAVTDN
+1 MEDN
-14 ARRGIELNDA
+14 AQQQDH
-24 VNGRCAT
+24 V
-31 PVGKETARIL
+31 
-41 ANRETISHERTVRMY
+41 VRN
-56 SFLSR
+56 L
-61 ARTYYNPDDTEAC
+61 
-74 GTISYLLWGGDAGLT
+74 
-89 WATKKVE
+89 
-96 EMQEN
+96 
-101 NNDREQELRNIYGP
+101 YGAD
-115 NVEVR
+115 VEVR
-120 TMEVRASED
+120 AIEVRAEEN
-129 MIISGYA
+129 MTITGYA
-136 SVFGD
+136 SVYGD
-141 SYDLG
+141 EYDLG
-146 YFQERVAPGAFDG
+146 YFTERVAPGAFEG
-159 RTEDDVRLLI
+159 RLDDDVRLLI
-169 NHAGV
+169 NHEGM

-179 TNGTLELTIDERGL
+179 TNGTLELTTDGRGL
-193 HYRAM
+193 FYRAQ
-198 LADTSEGRDL
+198 LADTQEGRDL
-208 YKLIK
+208 YKLIQ

-227 EDEWSKDRSMRTI
+227 DDEWTADRKLRTI
-240 TRVGQ
+240 KRVGR

-251 VTYPASPTTTVAARM
+251 VTYPASPTTTVQARAM
-266 AARGINFLP
+266 AAGMLSDEAEQRAEQVQVTVQVTV
-275 TEVEERDEK
+275 TEMPEEPHMEETPMEEPAEMD
-284 TDDLLDDIIESLDDI
+284 SL
-299 KAMIDDYTE
+299 
-308 EVSEDMPNDMPDDSP
+308 N
-323 DDALE
+323 L
-328 ENQSRNTN
+328 NTFER
-336 ISANTTFDP
+336 I
-345 KPFTLPYM
+345 KPFADM
-353 NLNDMKALRASK
+353 KLNDLKALRASK
-365 LNQLKSL
+365 IAQLKAL
-372 TESAE
+372 AESAD
-377 LMQRSFNETEETA
+377 LMQRGLSDAEETT
-390 VDNLHTEIEALD
+390 VDTINSEVAELD
-402 AKIERAEKT
+402 TKIERAEKL
-411 EAQVLRAAF
+411 EAQVMRAAF
-420 SAATPQPEVL
+420 SAATPQPEVM
-430 EQEKIQQR
+430 EQSKIQQR
-438 YSISKLVRESMT
+438 YSISKLVREAMT
-450 GRLTGLEAEMSQQ
+450 GRLTGLEAEMSQE

-547 ATGAAAIAARQLA
+547 ATGAAAIAARQLT

-593 SAAQI
+593 SAAQV

-605 VITAAASTFVK
+605 VIAAAASTFVK

-664 TPTVTGGAIP
+664 TPTVSGGAIP
-674 IMQDNAIFGYQAYG
+674 IMQDNQIFGYNAFG
-688 TSLAAA
+688 TSLAAS

-711 STASTAINNEADLVP
+711 TTAATALNNEADLVP

>member
-1 MPYNDYPQAVTDN
+1 MEDN
-14 ARRGIELNDA
+14 AQKQDH
-24 VNGRCAT
+24 V
-31 PVGKETARIL
+31 
-41 ANRETISHERTVRMY
+41 VRN
-56 SFLSR
+56 L
-61 ARTYYNPDDTEAC
+61 
-74 GTISYLLWGGDAGLT
+74 
-89 WATKKVE
+89 
-96 EMQEN
+96 
-101 NNDREQELRNIYGP
+101 YGAD
-115 NVEVR
+115 VEVR
-120 TMEVRASED
+120 AIEVRAEEN
-129 MIISGYA
+129 MTITGYA
-136 SVFGD
+136 SVYGD
-141 SYDLG
+141 EYDLG
-146 YFQERVAPGAFDG
+146 YFTERVAPGAFEG
-159 RTEDDVRLLI
+159 RLDDDVRLLI
-169 NHAGV
+169 NHEGM

-179 TNGTLELTIDERGL
+179 TNGTLELTTDGRGL
-193 HYRAM
+193 FYRAQ
-198 LADTSEGRDL
+198 LADTQEGRDL
-208 YKLIK
+208 YKLIQ

-227 EDEWSKDRSMRTI
+227 DDEWTADRKLRTI
-240 TRVGQ
+240 KRVGR

-251 VTYPASPTTTVAARM
+251 VTYPASPTTTVQARAM
-266 AARGINFLP
+266 AAGMLSDEAEQRAEQVQVTVQVTV
-275 TEVEERDEK
+275 TEMPEEPHMEETPMEEPAEMD
-284 TDDLLDDIIESLDDI
+284 SL
-299 KAMIDDYTE
+299 
-308 EVSEDMPNDMPDDSP
+308 N
-323 DDALE
+323 L
-328 ENQSRNTN
+328 NTFER
-336 ISANTTFDP
+336 I
-345 KPFTLPYM
+345 KPFADM
-353 NLNDMKALRASK
+353 KLNDLKALRASK
-365 LNQLKSL
+365 IAQLKAL
-372 TESAE
+372 AESAD
-377 LMQRSFNETEETA
+377 LMQRGLSDAEETT
-390 VDNLHTEIEALD
+390 VDTINSEVAELD
-402 AKIERAEKT
+402 TKIERAEKL
-411 EAQVLRAAF
+411 EAQVMRAAF
-420 SAATPQPEVL
+420 SAATPQPEVM
-430 EQEKIQQR
+430 EQSKIQQR
-438 YSISKLVRESMT
+438 YSISKLVREAMT
-450 GRLTGLEAEMSQQ
+450 GRLTGLEAEMSQE
-463 AASDLK
+463 AAADLK

-547 ATGAAAIAARQLA
+547 ATGAAAIAARQLT

-593 SAAQI
+593 SASQV

-605 VITAAASTFVK
+605 VIAAAASTFVK

-674 IMQDNAIFGYQAYG
+674 IMQDNQIFGYNAFG
-688 TSLAAA
+688 TSLAAV
-694 GLITDASYDIYS
+694 GLITDASYDVYS

-711 STASTAINNEADLVP
+711 NATTTALSNEADLVP

>member
-1 MPYNDYPQAVTDN
+1 MNQDN
-14 ARRGIELNDA
+14 NTEGEL
-24 VNGRCAT
+24 
-31 PVGKETARIL
+31 
-41 ANRETISHERTVRMY
+41 
-56 SFLSR
+56 R
-61 ARTYYNPDDTEAC
+61 ARY
-74 GTISYLLWGGDAGLT
+74 GD
-89 WATKKVE
+89 
-96 EMQEN
+96 
-101 NNDREQELRNIYGP
+101 

-120 TMEVRASED
+120 AVEVRAQED
-129 MIISGYA
+129 MTIEGYA

-141 SYDLG
+141 EYDLG
-146 YFQERVAPGAFDG
+146 YFTERVAPGAFDG
-159 RTEDDVRLLI
+159 RTNDDVRLLI
-169 NHAGV
+169 NHTGV

-179 TNGTLELTIDERGL
+179 TNNTLTLTIDERGL
-193 HYRAM
+193 HYRAK
-198 LADTSEGRDL
+198 LADTQEGRDL
-208 YKLIK
+208 YTLIQ

-227 EDEWSKDRSMRTI
+227 EDEWSGDRRTRTI
-240 TRVGQ
+240 NRVGQ

-251 VTYPASPTTTVAARM
+251 VTYPASPTTTVQAREM
-266 AARGINFLP
+266 ATYTQPEPAPAPVAEAEPEIVATPIF
-275 TEVEERDEK
+275 ERKSDK
-284 TDDLLDDIIESLDDI
+284 FQT
-299 KAMIDDYTE
+299 
-308 EVSEDMPNDMPDDSP
+308 
-323 DDALE
+323 
-328 ENQSRNTN
+328 
-336 ISANTTFDP
+336 
-345 KPFTLPYM
+345 M
-353 NLNDMKALRASK
+353 NLNDMKALRANKIS
-365 LNQLKSL
+365 QLSSL
-372 TESAE
+372 SEGATLQARGYTEG
-377 LMQRSFNETEETA
+377 EETTIDTLTA
-390 VDNLHTEIEALD
+390 DIAELD
-402 AKIERAEKT
+402 AKIERSEKV
-411 EAQVLRAAF
+411 EAQVARAAF
-420 SAATPQPEVL
+420 GAAASKSEVV
-430 EQEKIQQR
+430 EQSKVQER

-463 AASDLK
+463 AATDLK

-547 ATGAAAIAARQLA
+547 ATGAAAIAARQLS

-605 VITAAASTFVK
+605 VIAAAASTFVK
-616 RNETAA
+616 RNETPA
-622 ATVAGLTSQVA
+622 ATIAGLTSQVA

-640 GNANALTNSTAF
+640 GNANALTNATAF

-664 TPTVTGGAIP
+664 TPTVSGGAIP
-674 IMQDNAIFGYQAYG
+674 IMQDNAIFGYNAYG

-711 STASTAINNEADLVP
+711 TTASTTINNEADLVP

>member
-1 MPYNDYPQAVTDN
+1 MEDN
-14 ARRGIELNDA
+14 AQKQDH
-24 VNGRCAT
+24 V
-31 PVGKETARIL
+31 
-41 ANRETISHERTVRMY
+41 VRN
-56 SFLSR
+56 L
-61 ARTYYNPDDTEAC
+61 
-74 GTISYLLWGGDAGLT
+74 
-89 WATKKVE
+89 
-96 EMQEN
+96 
-101 NNDREQELRNIYGP
+101 YGAD
-115 NVEVR
+115 VEVR
-120 TMEVRASED
+120 AIEVRAEEN
-129 MIISGYA
+129 MTITGYA
-136 SVFGD
+136 SVYGD
-141 SYDLG
+141 EYDLG
-146 YFQERVAPGAFDG
+146 YFTERVAPGAFEG
-159 RTEDDVRLLI
+159 RLDDDVRLLI
-169 NHAGV
+169 NHEGM

-179 TNGTLELTIDERGL
+179 TNGTLELTTDGRGL
-193 HYRAM
+193 FYRAQ
-198 LADTSEGRDL
+198 LADTQEGRDL
-208 YKLIK
+208 YKLIQ

-227 EDEWSKDRSMRTI
+227 DDEWTADRKLRTI
-240 TRVGQ
+240 KRVGR

-251 VTYPASPTTTVAARM
+251 VTYPASPTTTVQARAM
-266 AARGINFLP
+266 AAGMLSD
-275 TEVEERDEK
+275 EVEQRAEQVQVTVQVTVTEMPEEPHMEETPMEEPAEMDSLNLNTFER
-284 TDDLLDDIIESLDDI
+284 I
-299 KAMIDDYTE
+299 
-308 EVSEDMPNDMPDDSP
+308 
-323 DDALE
+323 
-328 ENQSRNTN
+328 
-336 ISANTTFDP
+336 
-345 KPFTLPYM
+345 KPFADM
-353 NLNDMKALRASK
+353 KLNDLKALRASK
-365 LNQLKSL
+365 IAQLKAL
-372 TESAE
+372 AESAD
-377 LMQRSFNETEETA
+377 LMQRGLSDAEETT
-390 VDNLHTEIEALD
+390 VDTINSEVAELD
-402 AKIERAEKT
+402 TKIERAEKL
-411 EAQVLRAAF
+411 EAQVMRAAF
-420 SAATPQPEVL
+420 SAATPQPEVM
-430 EQEKIQQR
+430 EHSKITQR
-438 YSISKLVRESMT
+438 YSISKLVREAMT
-450 GRLTGLEAEMSQQ
+450 GRLTGLEAEMSQE
-463 AASDLK
+463 AAADLK

-520 NVLRGLAGNINLPS
+520 NVLRGLAGNINLPA
-534 LNDGTDIINETAS
+534 LNDGTDIISETAS
-547 ATGAAAIAARQLA
+547 ATGAAAIAARQLT

-593 SAAQI
+593 SAAQV

-605 VITAAASTFVK
+605 VIAAAASTFVK

-640 GNANALTNSTAF
+640 GNANALTNTTAF

-674 IMQDNAIFGYQAYG
+674 IMQDNAIFGYNAFG

-694 GLITDASYDIYS
+694 GLITDATYDIYS

-711 STASTAINNEADLVP
+711 TTAATALSNEADLVP

>member
-1 MPYNDYPQAVTDN
+1 
-14 ARRGIELNDA
+14 
-24 VNGRCAT
+24 
-31 PVGKETARIL
+31 
-41 ANRETISHERTVRMY
+41 
-56 SFLSR
+56 
-61 ARTYYNPDDTEAC
+61 
-74 GTISYLLWGGDAGLT
+74 
-89 WATKKVE
+89 
-96 EMQEN
+96 MQEN

-141 SYDLG
+141 TYDLG
-146 YFQERVAPGAFDG
+146 YFQERLAPGAFNG

-169 NHAGV
+169 NHTGV

-222 AFTID
+222 AFTIS
-227 EDEWSKDRSMRTI
+227 EDEWNKDRSMRTI

-266 AARGINFLP
+266 AARLP
-275 TEVEERDEK
+275 ALLEMTEERDEK
-284 TDDLLDDIIESLDDI
+284 TDDLLEDIIESIDDI

-308 EVSEDMPNDMPDDSP
+308 EVSEEMPNDMPDDMP
-323 DDALE
+323 E
-328 ENQSRNTN
+328 ENQSRKTN
-336 ISANTTFDP
+336 ISADTTFDP

-365 LNQLKSL
+365 LNPLKIL

-390 VDNLHTEIEALD
+390 VDNLHQEIEALD

-411 EAQVLRAAF
+411 EAQVLRAAY

-513 ILEQAGA
+513 ILDQAGA

-547 ATGAAAIAARQLA
+547 ATGAAAIAARQLS

-605 VITAAASTFVK
+605 VIAAAASTFVK

-664 TPTVTGGAIP
+664 TPTVSGGAIP
-674 IMQDNAIFGYQAYG
+674 IMQDNAVFGYQAYG

-711 STASTAINNEADLVP
+711 STASTAISNEADLVP

>member
-1 MPYNDYPQAVTDN
+1 MEDN
-14 ARRGIELNDA
+14 AQQQDH
-24 VNGRCAT
+24 V
-31 PVGKETARIL
+31 
-41 ANRETISHERTVRMY
+41 VRN
-56 SFLSR
+56 L
-61 ARTYYNPDDTEAC
+61 
-74 GTISYLLWGGDAGLT
+74 
-89 WATKKVE
+89 
-96 EMQEN
+96 
-101 NNDREQELRNIYGP
+101 YGAD
-115 NVEVR
+115 VEVR
-120 TMEVRASED
+120 AIEVRAEEN
-129 MIISGYA
+129 MIITGYA
-136 SVFGD
+136 SVYGD
-141 SYDLG
+141 KYDLG
-146 YFQERVAPGAFDG
+146 YFTERVAPGAFEG
-159 RTEDDVRLLI
+159 RLDDDVRLLI
-169 NHAGV
+169 NHEGM

-179 TNGTLELTIDERGL
+179 TNGTLELTTDGRGL
-193 HYRAM
+193 FYRAQ
-198 LADTSEGRDL
+198 LADTQEGRDL
-208 YKLIK
+208 YKLIQ

-227 EDEWSKDRSMRTI
+227 DDEWTADRKLRTI
-240 TRVGQ
+240 KRVGR

-251 VTYPASPTTTVAARM
+251 VTYPASPTTTVQARAM
-266 AARGINFLP
+266 AAGMLSDEAEQRAEQVQVTVQVTV
-275 TEVEERDEK
+275 TEMPEEPHMEETPMEEPAEMD
-284 TDDLLDDIIESLDDI
+284 SLNLN
-299 KAMIDDYTE
+299 TFE
-308 EVSEDMPNDMPDDSP
+308 
-323 DDALE
+323 
-328 ENQSRNTN
+328 RN
-336 ISANTTFDP
+336 
-345 KPFTLPYM
+345 KPFADM
-353 NLNDMKALRASK
+353 KLNDLKALRASK
-365 LNQLKSL
+365 IAQLKAL
-372 TESAE
+372 AESAD
-377 LMQRSFNETEETA
+377 LMQRGLSDAEETT
-390 VDNLHTEIEALD
+390 VDTINSEVAELD
-402 AKIERAEKT
+402 TKIERAEKL
-411 EAQVLRAAF
+411 EAQVMRAAF
-420 SAATPQPEVL
+420 SAATPQPEVM
-430 EQEKIQQR
+430 EQSKIQQR
-438 YSISKLVRESMT
+438 YSISKLVREAMT
-450 GRLTGLEAEMSQQ
+450 GRLTGLEAEMSQE

-547 ATGAAAIAARQLA
+547 ATGAAAIAARQLT

-593 SAAQI
+593 SAAQV

-605 VITAAASTFVK
+605 VIAAAASTFVK

-674 IMQDNAIFGYQAYG
+674 IMQDNAIFGYQAFG
-688 TSLAAA
+688 TSLAAT

-711 STASTAINNEADLVP
+711 TTASTALNNEADLVP

-747 VIDPYTLAATGITRL
+747 ASTRTPWQL
-762 ILNMYADADFAHTG
+762 PASPASS
-776 DVRFTVGA
+776 

>member
-1 MPYNDYPQAVTDN
+1 MEDN
-14 ARRGIELNDA
+14 AQQQDH
-24 VNGRCAT
+24 V
-31 PVGKETARIL
+31 
-41 ANRETISHERTVRMY
+41 VRN
-56 SFLSR
+56 L
-61 ARTYYNPDDTEAC
+61 
-74 GTISYLLWGGDAGLT
+74 
-89 WATKKVE
+89 
-96 EMQEN
+96 
-101 NNDREQELRNIYGP
+101 YGAD
-115 NVEVR
+115 VEVR
-120 TMEVRASED
+120 AIEVRAEEN
-129 MIISGYA
+129 MTITGYA
-136 SVFGD
+136 SVYGD
-141 SYDLG
+141 EYDLG
-146 YFQERVAPGAFDG
+146 YFTERVAPGAFEG
-159 RTEDDVRLLI
+159 RLDDDVRLLI
-169 NHAGV
+169 NHEGM

-179 TNGTLELTIDERGL
+179 TNGTLELTTDGRGL
-193 HYRAM
+193 FYRAQ
-198 LADTSEGRDL
+198 LADTQEGRDL
-208 YKLIK
+208 YKLIQ

-227 EDEWSKDRSMRTI
+227 DDEWTADRKLRTI
-240 TRVGQ
+240 KRVGR

-251 VTYPASPTTTVAARM
+251 VTYPASPTTTVQARAM
-266 AARGINFLP
+266 AAGMLSDEAEQRAEQVQVTVQVTV
-275 TEVEERDEK
+275 TEMPEEPHMEETPMEEPAEMD
-284 TDDLLDDIIESLDDI
+284 SLN
-299 KAMIDDYTE
+299 
-308 EVSEDMPNDMPDDSP
+308 V
-323 DDALE
+323 
-328 ENQSRNTN
+328 NTFER
-336 ISANTTFDP
+336 I
-345 KPFTLPYM
+345 KPFADM
-353 NLNDMKALRASK
+353 KLNDLKALRASK
-365 LNQLKSL
+365 IAQLKAL
-372 TESAE
+372 AESAD
-377 LMQRSFNETEETA
+377 LMQRGLSDAEETT
-390 VDNLHTEIEALD
+390 VDTINSEVAELD
-402 AKIERAEKT
+402 TKIERAEKL
-411 EAQVLRAAF
+411 EAQVMRAAF
-420 SAATPQPEVL
+420 SAATPQPEVM
-430 EQEKIQQR
+430 EQSKIQQR
-438 YSISKLVRESMT
+438 YSISKLVREAMT
-450 GRLTGLEAEMSQQ
+450 GRLTGLEAEMSQE

-547 ATGAAAIAARQLA
+547 ATGAAAIAARQLT

-593 SAAQI
+593 SAAQV

-605 VITAAASTFVK
+605 VIAAAASTFVK

-664 TPTVTGGAIP
+664 TPTVSGGAIP
-674 IMQDNAIFGYQAYG
+674 IMQDSQIFGYNAFG

-711 STASTAINNEADLVP
+711 TTAATALNNEADLVP

>member
-1 MPYNDYPQAVTDN
+1 MEDN
-14 ARRGIELNDA
+14 AQNHDHI
-24 VNGRCAT
+24 
-31 PVGKETARIL
+31 AR
-41 ANRETISHERTVRMY
+41 NMY
-56 SFLSR
+56 G
-61 ARTYYNPDDTEAC
+61 PD
-74 GTISYLLWGGDAGLT
+74 
-89 WATKKVE
+89 V
-96 EMQEN
+96 
-101 NNDREQELRNIYGP
+101 ELRNI
-115 NVEVR
+115 
-120 TMEVRASED
+120 EVRAEGE
-129 MIISGYA
+129 MTITGYA
-136 SVFGD
+136 SVYD
-141 SYDLG
+141 DQYDLG
-146 YFQERVAPGAFDG
+146 YFTERVAPGAFDG
-159 RTEDDVRLLI
+159 RLDDDVRLLI
-169 NHAGV
+169 NHEGM

-179 TNGTLELTIDERGL
+179 TNGTLELTTDGRGL
-193 HYRAM
+193 FYRAQ
-198 LADTSEGRDL
+198 LADTQEGRDL
-208 YKLIK
+208 YKLIQ

-227 EDEWSKDRSMRTI
+227 EDEWTADRKLRTI
-240 TRVGQ
+240 KRVGR

-251 VTYPASPTTTVAARM
+251 VTYPASPTTTVQARAM
-266 AARGINFLP
+266 AAGLLDEERAEQVQVTVQVTV
-275 TEVEERDEK
+275 TEMPEEPHVEETPAQEPA
-284 TDDLLDDIIESLDDI
+284 ES
-299 KAMIDDYTE
+299 
-308 EVSEDMPNDMPDDSP
+308 DS
-323 DDALE
+323 LNLNTFE
-328 ENQSRNTN
+328 RN
-336 ISANTTFDP
+336 
-345 KPFTLPYM
+345 KPFADM
-353 NLNDMKALRASK
+353 KLNDLKALRASK
-365 LNQLKSL
+365 IAQLKAL
-372 TESAE
+372 AESAD
-377 LMQRSFNETEETA
+377 LMQRGLSDAEETT
-390 VDNLHTEIEALD
+390 VDTINAEVAELD
-402 AKIERAEKT
+402 TKIERAEKL
-411 EAQVLRAAF
+411 EAQVMRAAY
-420 SAATPQPEVL
+420 SAATPQPEVM
-430 EQEKIQQR
+430 EQSKITQR
-438 YSISKLVRESMT
+438 YSISKLVREAMT
-450 GRLTGLEAEMSQQ
+450 GRLTGLEAEMSQE

-491 IGGTNVPGQSNTNV
+491 IGGTNVPGQSNVNV

-547 ATGAAAIAARQLA
+547 ATGAAAIAARQLT

-598 DEMFLTK
+598 DEMFLVK
-605 VITAAASTFVK
+605 VIAAAASTFVK

-622 ATVAGLTSQVA
+622 ATVAGLTSAVA

-664 TPTVTGGAIP
+664 TPTVSGGAIP
-674 IMQDNAIFGYQAYG
+674 IMQDNAIFGYQAFG

-706 EVYAN
+706 EVYST
-711 STASTAINNEADLVP
+711 STASTAISNEADLVP

>member
-1 MPYNDYPQAVTDN
+1 
-14 ARRGIELNDA
+14 
-24 VNGRCAT
+24 
-31 PVGKETARIL
+31 
-41 ANRETISHERTVRMY
+41 
-56 SFLSR
+56 
-61 ARTYYNPDDTEAC
+61 
-74 GTISYLLWGGDAGLT
+74 
-89 WATKKVE
+89 
-96 EMQEN
+96 MQEN

-179 TNGTLELTIDERGL
+179 TNGTLELTIDARGL

-266 AARGINFLP
+266 AARGVNSLL

-308 EVSEDMPNDMPDDSP
+308 EVSEDMLNDMPDD
-323 DDALE
+323 DLE
-328 ENQSRNTN
+328 QNQSRNTN

-605 VITAAASTFVK
+605 VIAAAASTFVK

-622 ATVAGLTSQVA
+622 ANVAGLTSQVA

-640 GNANALTNSTAF
+640 GNANALTNTTAF

-664 TPTVTGGAIP
+664 TPTVSGGAIP

-694 GLITDASYDIYS
+694 GLITDASFDIYG
-706 EVYAN
+706 EVYSTVNATN
-711 STASTAINNEADLVP
+711 STTISNEADLVP

>member
-1 MPYNDYPQAVTDN
+1 MEDN
-14 ARRGIELNDA
+14 AQQQDH
-24 VNGRCAT
+24 V
-31 PVGKETARIL
+31 
-41 ANRETISHERTVRMY
+41 VRN
-56 SFLSR
+56 L
-61 ARTYYNPDDTEAC
+61 
-74 GTISYLLWGGDAGLT
+74 
-89 WATKKVE
+89 
-96 EMQEN
+96 
-101 NNDREQELRNIYGP
+101 YGAD
-115 NVEVR
+115 VEVR
-120 TMEVRASED
+120 AIEVRAEEN
-129 MIISGYA
+129 MTITGYA
-136 SVFGD
+136 SVYGD
-141 SYDLG
+141 EYDLG
-146 YFQERVAPGAFDG
+146 YFTERVAPGAFEG
-159 RTEDDVRLLI
+159 RLDDDVRLLI
-169 NHAGV
+169 NHEGM

-179 TNGTLELTIDERGL
+179 TNGTLELTTDGRGL
-193 HYRAM
+193 FYRAQ
-198 LADTSEGRDL
+198 LADTQEGRDL
-208 YKLIK
+208 YKLIQ

-227 EDEWSKDRSMRTI
+227 DDEWTADRKLRTI
-240 TRVGQ
+240 KRVGR

-251 VTYPASPTTTVAARM
+251 VTYPASPTTTVHARAM
-266 AARGINFLP
+266 AAGMLSDEAEQRAEQVQVTVQVTV
-275 TEVEERDEK
+275 TEMPEEPHMEETPMEEPAEMD
-284 TDDLLDDIIESLDDI
+284 SL
-299 KAMIDDYTE
+299 
-308 EVSEDMPNDMPDDSP
+308 N
-323 DDALE
+323 L
-328 ENQSRNTN
+328 NTFER
-336 ISANTTFDP
+336 I
-345 KPFTLPYM
+345 KPFADM
-353 NLNDMKALRASK
+353 KLNDLKALRASK
-365 LNQLKSL
+365 IAQLKAL
-372 TESAE
+372 AESAD
-377 LMQRSFNETEETA
+377 LMQRGLSDAEETT
-390 VDNLHTEIEALD
+390 VDTINSEVAELD
-402 AKIERAEKT
+402 TKIERAEKL
-411 EAQVLRAAF
+411 EAQVMRAAF
-420 SAATPQPEVL
+420 SAATPQPEVM
-430 EQEKIQQR
+430 EQSKIQQR
-438 YSISKLVRESMT
+438 YSISKLVREAMT
-450 GRLTGLEAEMSQQ
+450 GRLTGLEAEMSQE

-491 IGGTNVPGQSNTNV
+491 TGGTNVPGQSNTNV

-520 NVLRGLAGNINLPS
+520 NVLRGLAGYINLPS

-547 ATGAAAIAARQLA
+547 ATGAAAIAARQLT

-593 SAAQI
+593 SAAQV

-605 VITAAASTFVK
+605 VIAAAASTFVK

-622 ATVAGLTSQVA
+622 ANVAGLTSAVA

-664 TPTVTGGAIP
+664 TPTVSGGAIP
-674 IMQDNAIFGYQAYG
+674 IMQDNQIFGYNAFG

-711 STASTAINNEADLVP
+711 TTAATTLNNEADLVP

>member
-1 MPYNDYPQAVTDN
+1 MPYNDYPQEMIDN

-24 VNGRCAT
+24 VDGRCAT
-31 PVGKETARIL
+31 DVGKETARIL
-41 ANRETISHERTVRMY
+41 ANNETLTDERVKRMY

-61 ARTYYNPDDTEAC
+61 ARVYYNPDDTEAC
-74 GTISYLLWGGDAGLT
+74 GTISYLLWGGDAALR
-89 WATKKVE
+89 WSEDIVE
-96 EMQEN
+96 DLNESEDDDEMEIEN
-101 NNDREQELRNIYGP
+101 DSARAQMTLRRAYGEG
-115 NVEVR
+115 VETR
-120 TMEVRASED
+120 TMEVRAAD
-129 MIISGYA
+129 NMTITGYA

-141 SYDLG
+141 TYDLG

-159 RTEDDVRLLI
+159 RTSDDVRLLI
-169 NHAGV
+169 NHTGV

-179 TNGTLELTIDERGL
+179 TNGTLTLAIDERGL
-193 HYRAM
+193 SYTAQ
-198 LADTSEGRDL
+198 LADTQEGRDL
-208 YKLIK
+208 YTLIQ

-227 EDEWSKDRSMRTI
+227 RDEWSDDRKVRTI
-240 TRVGQ
+240 TRVSQ

-251 VTYPASPTTTVAARM
+251 VTYPASPTTTVQARAM
-266 AARGINFLP
+266 ALALDEP
-275 TEVEERDEK
+275 TPEPPAEPAEPVSAPVATFAPEP
-284 TDDLLDDIIESLDDI
+284 I
-299 KAMIDDYTE
+299 KIR
-308 EVSEDMPNDMPDDSP
+308 
-323 DDALE
+323 
-328 ENQSRNTN
+328 Q
-336 ISANTTFDP
+336 
-345 KPFTLPYM
+345 M
-353 NLNDMKALRASK
+353 NLNDLKALRASK
-365 LNQLKSL
+365 LANLKSL
-372 TESAE
+372 NDSASLLQREFNEAEATTVDALSAE
-377 LMQRSFNETEETA
+377 ITE
-390 VDNLHTEIEALD
+390 LD
-402 AKIERAEKT
+402 AKIERAEKV
-411 EAQVLRAAF
+411 EEQIKRAAY
-420 SAATPQPEVL
+420 SAATPQPEAL
-430 EQEKIQQR
+430 EQEVVKKR

-450 GRLTGLEAEMSQQ
+450 GRLTGLEAEMSQE
-463 AASDLK
+463 AAKELK
-469 NAGVGVRG
+469 DAGVGVRG

-491 IGGTNVPGQSNTNV
+491 IGGTNVPGQSNVNV

-598 DEMFLTK
+598 DEMFLVK
-605 VITAAASTFVK
+605 VIAAAASTFVK
-616 RNETAA
+616 RNETPA
-622 ATVAGLTSQVA
+622 ATVAGLTSAVA
-633 SGLIGAL
+633 SGLIGSL
-640 GNANALTNSTAF
+640 GNANGLTDTSAF

-664 TPTVTGGAIP
+664 TPTVSGGAIP
-674 IMQDNAIFGYQAYG
+674 IMQDNRIFGYNAYG

-711 STASTAINNEADLVP
+711 STASTTLNNEADLVP
-726 IVIANMENC
+726 VVLANMENC

>member
-1 MPYNDYPQAVTDN
+1 
-14 ARRGIELNDA
+14 
-24 VNGRCAT
+24 
-31 PVGKETARIL
+31 
-41 ANRETISHERTVRMY
+41 
-56 SFLSR
+56 
-61 ARTYYNPDDTEAC
+61 
-74 GTISYLLWGGDAGLT
+74 
-89 WATKKVE
+89 
-96 EMQEN
+96 MQEN
-101 NNDREQELRNIYGP
+101 NKTNESELRARYGD

-120 TMEVRASED
+120 AVEVRAQED
-129 MIISGYA
+129 MTIEGYA

-141 SYDLG
+141 EYDLG
-146 YFQERVAPGAFDG
+146 YFTERVAPGAFDG
-159 RTEDDVRLLI
+159 RTNDDVRLLI
-169 NHAGV
+169 NHTGV

-179 TNGTLELTIDERGL
+179 TNNTLTLTIDERGL
-193 HYRAM
+193 HYRAK
-198 LADTSEGRDL
+198 LADTQEGRDL
-208 YKLIK
+208 YTLIQ

-222 AFTID
+222 AFTIED
-227 EDEWSKDRSMRTI
+227 DEWSQDRRTRTI
-240 TRVGQ
+240 NRVGQ

-251 VTYPASPTTTVAARM
+251 VTYPASPTTTVQARDM
-266 AARGINFLP
+266 AMFTYQAPEPAPAPVAEAEPEIVATPIF
-275 TEVEERDEK
+275 ERKSDK
-284 TDDLLDDIIESLDDI
+284 FQT
-299 KAMIDDYTE
+299 
-308 EVSEDMPNDMPDDSP
+308 
-323 DDALE
+323 
-328 ENQSRNTN
+328 
-336 ISANTTFDP
+336 
-345 KPFTLPYM
+345 M
-353 NLNDMKALRASK
+353 NLNDMKALRANKISQLTA
-365 LNQLKSL
+365 LNEGATLQARGYTEGEEVTIDAL
-372 TESAE
+372 TADIAE
-377 LMQRSFNETEETA
+377 
-390 VDNLHTEIEALD
+390 LD
-402 AKIERAEKT
+402 AKIERAEKV
-411 EAQVLRAAF
+411 EAQMVRAAF
-420 SAATPQPEVL
+420 GAAASKGEVV
-430 EQEKIQQR
+430 EQSKIQER

-463 AASDLK
+463 AAADLK
-469 NAGVGVRG
+469 NSGVGVRG

-547 ATGAAAIAARQLA
+547 ATGAAAIAARQLS

-598 DEMFLTK
+598 DEMFLVK
-605 VITAAASTFVK
+605 VIAAAASTFVK
-616 RNETAA
+616 RNETPA

-664 TPTVTGGAIP
+664 TPTVSGGAIP
-674 IMQDNAIFGYQAYG
+674 IMQDNAIFGYNAYG

-694 GLITDASYDIYS
+694 GLIADASYDIYS

-711 STASTAINNEADLVP
+711 STASTTINNEADLVP

>member
-1 MPYNDYPQAVTDN
+1 MEDN
-14 ARRGIELNDA
+14 AQQQDH
-24 VNGRCAT
+24 V
-31 PVGKETARIL
+31 
-41 ANRETISHERTVRMY
+41 VRN
-56 SFLSR
+56 L
-61 ARTYYNPDDTEAC
+61 
-74 GTISYLLWGGDAGLT
+74 
-89 WATKKVE
+89 
-96 EMQEN
+96 
-101 NNDREQELRNIYGP
+101 YGAD
-115 NVEVR
+115 VEVR
-120 TMEVRASED
+120 AIEVRAEEN
-129 MIISGYA
+129 MTITGYA
-136 SVFGD
+136 SVYGD
-141 SYDLG
+141 EYDLG
-146 YFQERVAPGAFDG
+146 YFTERVAPGAFEG
-159 RTEDDVRLLI
+159 RLDDDVRLLI
-169 NHAGV
+169 NHEGM

-179 TNGTLELTIDERGL
+179 TNGTLELTTDGRGL
-193 HYRAM
+193 FYRAQ
-198 LADTSEGRDL
+198 LADTQEGRDL
-208 YKLIK
+208 YKLIQ

-227 EDEWSKDRSMRTI
+227 DDEWTADRKLRTI
-240 TRVGQ
+240 KRVGR

-251 VTYPASPTTTVAARM
+251 VTYPASPTTTVQARAM
-266 AARGINFLP
+266 AAGMLSDEAEQRAEQVQVTVQVTV
-275 TEVEERDEK
+275 TEMPEEPHMEETPMEEPAEMD
-284 TDDLLDDIIESLDDI
+284 SL
-299 KAMIDDYTE
+299 
-308 EVSEDMPNDMPDDSP
+308 N
-323 DDALE
+323 L
-328 ENQSRNTN
+328 NTFER
-336 ISANTTFDP
+336 I
-345 KPFTLPYM
+345 KPFADM
-353 NLNDMKALRASK
+353 KLNDLKALRASK
-365 LNQLKSL
+365 IAQLKAL
-372 TESAE
+372 AESAD
-377 LMQRSFNETEETA
+377 LMQRGLSDAEETT
-390 VDNLHTEIEALD
+390 VDTINSEVAELD
-402 AKIERAEKT
+402 TKIERAEKL
-411 EAQVLRAAF
+411 EAQVMRAAF
-420 SAATPQPEVL
+420 SAATPQPEVM
-430 EQEKIQQR
+430 EHSKITQR
-438 YSISKLVRESMT
+438 YSISKLVREAMT
-450 GRLTGLEAEMSQQ
+450 GRLTGLEAEMSQE

-547 ATGAAAIAARQLA
+547 ATGAAAIAARQLT

-593 SAAQI
+593 SAAQV

-605 VITAAASTFVK
+605 VIAAAASTFVK

-674 IMQDNAIFGYQAYG
+674 IMQDNQIFGYNAFG

-694 GLITDASYDIYS
+694 GLITDATYDIYS

-711 STASTAINNEADLVP
+711 TTASTTLNNEADLVP

>member
-1 MPYNDYPQAVTDN
+1 MKEFESDI
-14 ARRGIELNDA
+14 R
-24 VNGRCAT
+24 AT
-31 PVGKETARIL
+31 YGEGVET
-41 ANRETISHERTVRMY
+41 
-56 SFLSR
+56 
-61 ARTYYNPDDTEAC
+61 
-74 GTISYLLWGGDAGLT
+74 
-89 WATKKVE
+89 
-96 EMQEN
+96 
-101 NNDREQELRNIYGP
+101 
-115 NVEVR
+115 R
-120 TMEVRASED
+120 TMEVRAAD
-129 MIISGYA
+129 NMTITGYA

-141 SYDLG
+141 TYDLG

-159 RTEDDVRLLI
+159 RTSDDVRLLI
-169 NHAGV
+169 NHTGV

-179 TNGTLELTIDERGL
+179 TNGTLTLAIDERGL
-193 HYRAM
+193 SYTAQ
-198 LADTSEGRDL
+198 LADTQEGRDL
-208 YKLIK
+208 YTLIQ

-227 EDEWSKDRSMRTI
+227 RDEWSDDRKVRTI
-240 TRVGQ
+240 TRVSQ

-251 VTYPASPTTTVAARM
+251 VTYPASPTTTVQARAM
-266 AARGINFLP
+266 ALALDEP
-275 TEVEERDEK
+275 TPEPTPEPAEPVSAPSPTFAPEP
-284 TDDLLDDIIESLDDI
+284 I
-299 KAMIDDYTE
+299 KI
-308 EVSEDMPNDMPDDSP
+308 
-323 DDALE
+323 
-328 ENQSRNTN
+328 RH
-336 ISANTTFDP
+336 
-345 KPFTLPYM
+345 M
-353 NLNDMKALRASK
+353 NLNDLKALRASK
-365 LNQLKSL
+365 LANLKSL
-372 TESAE
+372 NDSASLLQRDFNEAEATTVDALSAE
-377 LMQRSFNETEETA
+377 ITE
-390 VDNLHTEIEALD
+390 LD
-402 AKIERAEKT
+402 AKIERAEKV
-411 EAQVLRAAF
+411 EEQIKRAAY
-420 SAATPQPEVL
+420 SAATPQPEAL
-430 EQEKIQQR
+430 EQEVVKKR

-450 GRLTGLEAEMSQQ
+450 GRLTGLEAEMSQE
-463 AASDLK
+463 AAKELK
-469 NAGVGVRG
+469 DAGVGVRG

-491 IGGTNVPGQSNTNV
+491 IGGTNVPGQSNVNV

-547 ATGAAAIAARQLA
+547 ATGAAAIAARQLS

-598 DEMFLTK
+598 DEMFLVK
-605 VITAAASTFVK
+605 VIAAAASTFVK
-616 RNETAA
+616 RNETPA
-622 ATVAGLTSQVA
+622 ATVAGLTSAVA
-633 SGLIGAL
+633 SGLIGSL
-640 GNANALTNSTAF
+640 GNANGLTDTSAF

-664 TPTVTGGAIP
+664 TPTVSGGAIP
-674 IMQDNAIFGYQAYG
+674 IMQDNRIFGYNAYG

-711 STASTAINNEADLVP
+711 SAATTAIGNEADLVP
-726 IVIANMENC
+726 VVLANMENC

>member
-1 MPYNDYPQAVTDN
+1 MPYNDYPQEVSDN

-31 PVGKETARIL
+31 DVGKETARIL
-41 ANRETISHERTVRMY
+41 ANREMISKERTVRMF

-74 GTISYLLWGGDAGLT
+74 GTISYLLWGGDAGLS
-89 WATKKVE
+89 WAADKVE
-96 EMQEN
+96 DMNETEEDEEDDDDMEDNTRN
-101 NNDREQELRNIYGP
+101 NEAQLRARYGD

-120 TMEVRASED
+120 AVEVRAQED
-129 MIISGYA
+129 MTIEGYA

-141 SYDLG
+141 EYDLG
-146 YFQERVAPGAFDG
+146 YFTERVAPGAFDG
-159 RTEDDVRLLI
+159 RTNDDVRLLI
-169 NHAGV
+169 NHTGV

-179 TNGTLELTIDERGL
+179 TNNTLTLTIDERGL
-193 HYRAM
+193 HYRAK
-198 LADTSEGRDL
+198 LADTQEGRDL
-208 YKLIK
+208 YTLIQ

-227 EDEWSKDRSMRTI
+227 DDEWSGDRRTRTI
-240 TRVGQ
+240 NRVGQ

-251 VTYPASPTTTVAARM
+251 VTYPASPTTTVQAREM
-266 AARGINFLP
+266 ATYTQREPAPAPVAEAEPEIVATPIF
-275 TEVEERDEK
+275 ERKSDK
-284 TDDLLDDIIESLDDI
+284 FQT
-299 KAMIDDYTE
+299 
-308 EVSEDMPNDMPDDSP
+308 
-323 DDALE
+323 
-328 ENQSRNTN
+328 
-336 ISANTTFDP
+336 
-345 KPFTLPYM
+345 M
-353 NLNDMKALRASK
+353 NLNDMKALRANK
-365 LNQLKSL
+365 INQLSAL
-372 TESAE
+372 SEGATLQARGYTEG
-377 LMQRSFNETEETA
+377 EETTIDTLTA
-390 VDNLHTEIEALD
+390 DIAELD
-402 AKIERAEKT
+402 AKIERAEKV
-411 EAQVLRAAF
+411 EAQVARAAF
-420 SAATPQPEVL
+420 GAAASKSEVV
-430 EQEKIQQR
+430 EQSKVQER

-491 IGGTNVPGQSNTNV
+491 IGGTNVPGQANTNI

-547 ATGAAAIAARQLA
+547 ATGAAAIAARQLS

-605 VITAAASTFVK
+605 VIAAAASTFVK

-633 SGLIGAL
+633 SGLIGSL

-652 ITSHGLLATARY
+652 ITSHGLLATARF

-674 IMQDNAIFGYQAYG
+674 IMQENAIFGYQAYG

-694 GLITDASYDIYS
+694 GLITDASFDIYS

-711 STASTAINNEADLVP
+711 TTASTTINNEADLVP

>member
-1 MPYNDYPQAVTDN
+1 MEDN
-14 ARRGIELNDA
+14 AQQQDH
-24 VNGRCAT
+24 V
-31 PVGKETARIL
+31 
-41 ANRETISHERTVRMY
+41 VRN
-56 SFLSR
+56 L
-61 ARTYYNPDDTEAC
+61 
-74 GTISYLLWGGDAGLT
+74 
-89 WATKKVE
+89 
-96 EMQEN
+96 
-101 NNDREQELRNIYGP
+101 YGAD
-115 NVEVR
+115 VEVR
-120 TMEVRASED
+120 AIEVRAEEN
-129 MIISGYA
+129 MTITGYA
-136 SVFGD
+136 SVYGD
-141 SYDLG
+141 EYDLG
-146 YFQERVAPGAFDG
+146 YFTERVAPGAFEG
-159 RTEDDVRLLI
+159 RLDDDVRLLI
-169 NHAGV
+169 NHEGM

-179 TNGTLELTIDERGL
+179 TNGTLELTTDGRGL
-193 HYRAM
+193 FYRAQ
-198 LADTSEGRDL
+198 LADTQEGRDL
-208 YKLIK
+208 YKLIQ

-227 EDEWSKDRSMRTI
+227 DDEWTADRKLRTI
-240 TRVGQ
+240 KRVGR

-251 VTYPASPTTTVAARM
+251 VTYPASPTTTVQARAM
-266 AARGINFLP
+266 AAGMLSDEAEQRAEQVQVTVQVTV
-275 TEVEERDEK
+275 TEMPEEPHIEETPMEEPVEMDSLNLNTFER
-284 TDDLLDDIIESLDDI
+284 I
-299 KAMIDDYTE
+299 
-308 EVSEDMPNDMPDDSP
+308 
-323 DDALE
+323 
-328 ENQSRNTN
+328 
-336 ISANTTFDP
+336 
-345 KPFTLPYM
+345 KPFADM
-353 NLNDMKALRASK
+353 KLNDLKALRASK
-365 LNQLKSL
+365 IAQLKAL
-372 TESAE
+372 AESAD
-377 LMQRSFNETEETA
+377 LMQRGLSDAEETT
-390 VDNLHTEIEALD
+390 VDTINSEVAELD
-402 AKIERAEKT
+402 TKIERAEKL
-411 EAQVLRAAF
+411 EAQVMRAAF
-420 SAATPQPEVL
+420 SAATPQPEVM
-430 EQEKIQQR
+430 EQSKIQQR
-438 YSISKLVRESMT
+438 YSISKLVREAMT
-450 GRLTGLEAEMSQQ
+450 GRLTGLEAEMSQE

-547 ATGAAAIAARQLA
+547 ATGAAAIAARQLT

-593 SAAQI
+593 SAAQV

-605 VITAAASTFVK
+605 VIAAAASTFVK

-674 IMQDNAIFGYQAYG
+674 IMQDNAIFGYQAFG
-688 TSLAAA
+688 TSLAAV

-711 STASTAINNEADLVP
+711 TTAATTLNNEADLVP

>member
-1 MPYNDYPQAVTDN
+1 VYHKTNLMEDN
-14 ARRGIELNDA
+14 AQQQDY
-24 VNGRCAT
+24 V
-31 PVGKETARIL
+31 
-41 ANRETISHERTVRMY
+41 VRN
-56 SFLSR
+56 L
-61 ARTYYNPDDTEAC
+61 
-74 GTISYLLWGGDAGLT
+74 
-89 WATKKVE
+89 
-96 EMQEN
+96 
-101 NNDREQELRNIYGP
+101 YGAD
-115 NVEVR
+115 VEVR
-120 TMEVRASED
+120 AIEVRAEEN
-129 MIISGYA
+129 MTITGYA
-136 SVFGD
+136 SVYGD
-141 SYDLG
+141 EYDLG
-146 YFQERVAPGAFDG
+146 YFTERVAPGAFEG
-159 RTEDDVRLLI
+159 RLDDDVRLLI
-169 NHAGV
+169 NHEGM

-179 TNGTLELTIDERGL
+179 TNGTLELTTDGRGL
-193 HYRAM
+193 FYRAQ
-198 LADTSEGRDL
+198 LADTQEGRDL
-208 YKLIK
+208 YKLIQ

-227 EDEWSKDRSMRTI
+227 DDEWTADRKLRTI
-240 TRVGQ
+240 KRVGR

-251 VTYPASPTTTVAARM
+251 VTYPASPTTTVQARAM
-266 AARGINFLP
+266 AAGMLSDEAEQRAEQVQVTVQVTV
-275 TEVEERDEK
+275 TEIPEEPHMEETPMEEPAQMD
-284 TDDLLDDIIESLDDI
+284 SL
-299 KAMIDDYTE
+299 
-308 EVSEDMPNDMPDDSP
+308 N
-323 DDALE
+323 L
-328 ENQSRNTN
+328 NTFER
-336 ISANTTFDP
+336 I
-345 KPFTLPYM
+345 KPFADM
-353 NLNDMKALRASK
+353 KLNDLKALRASK
-365 LNQLKSL
+365 IAQLKAL
-372 TESAE
+372 AESAD
-377 LMQRSFNETEETA
+377 LMQRGLSDAEETT
-390 VDNLHTEIEALD
+390 VDTINSEVAELD
-402 AKIERAEKT
+402 TKIERAEKL
-411 EAQVLRAAF
+411 EAQVMRAAF
-420 SAATPQPEVL
+420 SAATPQPEVM
-430 EQEKIQQR
+430 EQSKIQQR
-438 YSISKLVRESMT
+438 YSISKLVREAMT
-450 GRLTGLEAEMSQQ
+450 GRLTGLEAEMSQE

-547 ATGAAAIAARQLA
+547 ATGAAAIAARQLT

-593 SAAQI
+593 SAAQV

-605 VITAAASTFVK
+605 VIAAAASTFVK

-664 TPTVTGGAIP
+664 TPTVSGGAIP
-674 IMQDNAIFGYQAYG
+674 IMQDNQIFGYNAFG
-688 TSLAAA
+688 TSLAAT

-711 STASTAINNEADLVP
+711 TTAATALNNEADLVP

-740 GGGAADL
+740 GGGAA
-747 VIDPYTLAATGITRL
+747 VRGATP
-762 ILNMYADADFAHTG
+762 
-776 DVRFTVGA
+776 

>member
-1 MPYNDYPQAVTDN
+1 MEDN
-14 ARRGIELNDA
+14 AQKQDH
-24 VNGRCAT
+24 V
-31 PVGKETARIL
+31 
-41 ANRETISHERTVRMY
+41 VRN
-56 SFLSR
+56 L
-61 ARTYYNPDDTEAC
+61 
-74 GTISYLLWGGDAGLT
+74 
-89 WATKKVE
+89 
-96 EMQEN
+96 
-101 NNDREQELRNIYGP
+101 YGAD
-115 NVEVR
+115 VEVR
-120 TMEVRASED
+120 AIEVRAEEN
-129 MIISGYA
+129 MTITGYA
-136 SVFGD
+136 SVYGD
-141 SYDLG
+141 EYDLG
-146 YFQERVAPGAFDG
+146 YFTERVAPGAFEG
-159 RTEDDVRLLI
+159 RLDDDVRLLI
-169 NHAGV
+169 NHEGM

-179 TNGTLELTIDERGL
+179 TNGTLELTTDGRGL
-193 HYRAM
+193 FYRAQ
-198 LADTSEGRDL
+198 LADTQEGRDL
-208 YKLIK
+208 YKLIQ

-227 EDEWSKDRSMRTI
+227 DDEWTADRKLRTI
-240 TRVGQ
+240 KRVGR

-251 VTYPASPTTTVAARM
+251 VTYPASPTTTVQARAM
-266 AARGINFLP
+266 AAGMLSDEAEQRAEQVQVTVQVTV
-275 TEVEERDEK
+275 TEMPEEPHMEETPMEEPAEMD
-284 TDDLLDDIIESLDDI
+284 SL
-299 KAMIDDYTE
+299 
-308 EVSEDMPNDMPDDSP
+308 N
-323 DDALE
+323 L
-328 ENQSRNTN
+328 NTFER
-336 ISANTTFDP
+336 I
-345 KPFTLPYM
+345 KPFADM
-353 NLNDMKALRASK
+353 KLNDLKALRASK
-365 LNQLKSL
+365 IAQLKAL
-372 TESAE
+372 AESAD
-377 LMQRSFNETEETA
+377 LMQRGLSDAEETT
-390 VDNLHTEIEALD
+390 VDTINSEVAELD
-402 AKIERAEKT
+402 TKIERAEKL
-411 EAQVLRAAF
+411 EAQVMRAAF
-420 SAATPQPEVL
+420 SAATPQPEVM
-430 EQEKIQQR
+430 EHSKIQQR
-438 YSISKLVRESMT
+438 YSISKLVREAMT
-450 GRLTGLEAEMSQQ
+450 GRLTGLEAEMSQE
-463 AASDLK
+463 AAADLK

-520 NVLRGLAGNINLPS
+520 NVLRGLAGNINLPA

-547 ATGAAAIAARQLA
+547 ATGAAAIAARQLT

-593 SAAQI
+593 SAAQV

-605 VITAAASTFVK
+605 VIAAAASTFVK

-674 IMQDNAIFGYQAYG
+674 IMQDNAIFGYQAFG
-688 TSLAAA
+688 TSLAAV

-711 STASTAINNEADLVP
+711 TTAATTLNNEADLVP

>member
-1 MPYNDYPQAVTDN
+1 
-14 ARRGIELNDA
+14 
-24 VNGRCAT
+24 
-31 PVGKETARIL
+31 
-41 ANRETISHERTVRMY
+41 
-56 SFLSR
+56 
-61 ARTYYNPDDTEAC
+61 
-74 GTISYLLWGGDAGLT
+74 
-89 WATKKVE
+89 
-96 EMQEN
+96 MQEN
-101 NNDREQELRNIYGP
+101 NKTNENELRARYGD

-120 TMEVRASED
+120 AVEVRAQED
-129 MIISGYA
+129 MTIEGYA

-141 SYDLG
+141 EYDLG
-146 YFQERVAPGAFDG
+146 YFTERVAPGAFDG
-159 RTEDDVRLLI
+159 RTNDDVRLLI
-169 NHAGV
+169 NHTGV

-179 TNGTLELTIDERGL
+179 TNNTLTLTIDERGL
-193 HYRAM
+193 HYRAK
-198 LADTSEGRDL
+198 LADTQEGRDL
-208 YKLIK
+208 YTLIQ

-222 AFTID
+222 AFTIED
-227 EDEWSKDRSMRTI
+227 DEWSGDRRTRTI
-240 TRVGQ
+240 NRVGQ

-251 VTYPASPTTTVAARM
+251 VTYPASPTTTVQAREM
-266 AARGINFLP
+266 ATYTQPEPAPEPVAEAVPEIVATPIF
-275 TEVEERDEK
+275 ERKSDK
-284 TDDLLDDIIESLDDI
+284 FQT
-299 KAMIDDYTE
+299 
-308 EVSEDMPNDMPDDSP
+308 
-323 DDALE
+323 
-328 ENQSRNTN
+328 
-336 ISANTTFDP
+336 
-345 KPFTLPYM
+345 M
-353 NLNDMKALRASK
+353 NLNDMKALRANKIS
-365 LNQLKSL
+365 QLSSL
-372 TESAE
+372 SEGATLQARGYTEG
-377 LMQRSFNETEETA
+377 EETTIDTLTA
-390 VDNLHTEIEALD
+390 DIAELD
-402 AKIERAEKT
+402 AKIERSEKV
-411 EAQVLRAAF
+411 EAQVARAAF
-420 SAATPQPEVL
+420 GAAASKSEVV
-430 EQEKIQQR
+430 EQSKVQER

-547 ATGAAAIAARQLA
+547 ATGAAAIAARQLT

-598 DEMFLTK
+598 DEMFLVK
-605 VITAAASTFVK
+605 VIAAAASTFVK
-616 RNETAA
+616 RNETPA
-622 ATVAGLTSQVA
+622 ATIAGLTSQVA

-640 GNANALTNSTAF
+640 GNANALTNATAF

-664 TPTVTGGAIP
+664 TPTVSGGAIP
-674 IMQDNAIFGYQAYG
+674 IMQDNAIFGYNAYG

-694 GLITDASYDIYS
+694 GLIADASYDIYS

-711 STASTAINNEADLVP
+711 STASTTINNEADLVP

>member
-1 MPYNDYPQAVTDN
+1 MNQDN
-14 ARRGIELNDA
+14 NTENEL
-24 VNGRCAT
+24 
-31 PVGKETARIL
+31 
-41 ANRETISHERTVRMY
+41 
-56 SFLSR
+56 R
-61 ARTYYNPDDTEAC
+61 ARY
-74 GTISYLLWGGDAGLT
+74 GD
-89 WATKKVE
+89 
-96 EMQEN
+96 
-101 NNDREQELRNIYGP
+101 

-120 TMEVRASED
+120 AVEVRAQED
-129 MIISGYA
+129 MTIEGYA

-141 SYDLG
+141 EYDLG
-146 YFQERVAPGAFDG
+146 YFTERVAPGAFDG
-159 RTEDDVRLLI
+159 RTNDDVRLLI
-169 NHAGV
+169 NHTGV

-179 TNGTLELTIDERGL
+179 TNNTLTLTIDERGL
-193 HYRAM
+193 HYRAK
-198 LADTSEGRDL
+198 LADTQEGRDL
-208 YKLIK
+208 YTLIQ

-222 AFTID
+222 AFTIED
-227 EDEWSKDRSMRTI
+227 DEWSGDRRTRTI
-240 TRVGQ
+240 NRVGQ

-251 VTYPASPTTTVAARM
+251 VTYPASPTTTVQAREM
-266 AARGINFLP
+266 ATYTQPEPAP
-275 TEVEERDEK
+275 APVEEPQPEIVATPIFERKSDK
-284 TDDLLDDIIESLDDI
+284 FQT
-299 KAMIDDYTE
+299 
-308 EVSEDMPNDMPDDSP
+308 
-323 DDALE
+323 
-328 ENQSRNTN
+328 
-336 ISANTTFDP
+336 
-345 KPFTLPYM
+345 M
-353 NLNDMKALRASK
+353 NLNDMKALRANKISQLTA
-365 LNQLKSL
+365 LNEGATLQARGYTEGEEVTIDAL
-372 TESAE
+372 TADIAE
-377 LMQRSFNETEETA
+377 
-390 VDNLHTEIEALD
+390 LD
-402 AKIERAEKT
+402 AKIERAEKV
-411 EAQVLRAAF
+411 EAQMVRAAF
-420 SAATPQPEVL
+420 GAAASKGEVV
-430 EQEKIQQR
+430 EQSKIQER

-463 AASDLK
+463 AAADLK

-491 IGGTNVPGQSNTNV
+491 IGGTNVPGQANTNI

-547 ATGAAAIAARQLA
+547 ATGAAAIAARQLS

-598 DEMFLTK
+598 DEMFLVK
-605 VITAAASTFVK
+605 VIAAAASTFVK

-664 TPTVTGGAIP
+664 TPTVSGGAIP
-674 IMQDNAIFGYQAYG
+674 IMQDNRIFGYSAYG

>member
-1 MPYNDYPQAVTDN
+1 MPYNDYPQEVSDN

-24 VNGRCAT
+24 VDGRCAT
-31 PVGKETARIL
+31 DVGKETARIL
-41 ANRETISHERTVRMY
+41 ANREMISEERTVRMF

-74 GTISYLLWGGDAGLT
+74 GTISYLLWGGDAGLS
-89 WATKKVE
+89 WAADKVE
-96 EMQEN
+96 DMNETEEDEEDDDDMEDNTRN
-101 NNDREQELRNIYGP
+101 NEAQLRARYGD

-120 TMEVRASED
+120 AVEVRAQED
-129 MIISGYA
+129 MTIEGYA

-141 SYDLG
+141 EYDLG
-146 YFQERVAPGAFDG
+146 YFTERVAPGAFDG
-159 RTEDDVRLLI
+159 RTNDDVRLLI
-169 NHAGV
+169 NHTGV

-179 TNGTLELTIDERGL
+179 TNNTLTLTIDERGL
-193 HYRAM
+193 HYRAK
-198 LADTSEGRDL
+198 LADTQEGRDL
-208 YKLIK
+208 YTLIQ

-222 AFTID
+222 AFTIA
-227 EDEWSKDRSMRTI
+227 EDEWSGDRRTRTI
-240 TRVGQ
+240 NRVGQ

-251 VTYPASPTTTVAARM
+251 VTYPASPTTTVQAREM
-266 AARGINFLP
+266 ATYTQPEPAP
-275 TEVEERDEK
+275 APVTEAEPEIVATPIFERKSDK
-284 TDDLLDDIIESLDDI
+284 FQT
-299 KAMIDDYTE
+299 
-308 EVSEDMPNDMPDDSP
+308 
-323 DDALE
+323 
-328 ENQSRNTN
+328 
-336 ISANTTFDP
+336 
-345 KPFTLPYM
+345 M
-353 NLNDMKALRASK
+353 NLNDMKALRANKIS
-365 LNQLKSL
+365 QLSAL
-372 TESAE
+372 SEGATLQARGYTEG
-377 LMQRSFNETEETA
+377 EETTIDTLTA
-390 VDNLHTEIEALD
+390 DIAELD
-402 AKIERAEKT
+402 AKIERAEKV
-411 EAQVLRAAF
+411 EAQVARAAF
-420 SAATPQPEVL
+420 GAAASKSEVV
-430 EQEKIQQR
+430 EQSKIQER

-463 AASDLK
+463 AAADLK

-547 ATGAAAIAARQLA
+547 ATGAAAIAARQLS

-598 DEMFLTK
+598 DEMFLVK
-605 VITAAASTFVK
+605 VIAAAASTFVK

-622 ATVAGLTSQVA
+622 ANVAGLTSQVA

-664 TPTVTGGAIP
+664 TPTVSGGAIP
-674 IMQDNAIFGYQAYG
+674 IMQDNAIFGYNAYG

-694 GLITDASYDIYS
+694 GLITDANYDIYS

-711 STASTAINNEADLVP
+711 STASTTINNEADLVP